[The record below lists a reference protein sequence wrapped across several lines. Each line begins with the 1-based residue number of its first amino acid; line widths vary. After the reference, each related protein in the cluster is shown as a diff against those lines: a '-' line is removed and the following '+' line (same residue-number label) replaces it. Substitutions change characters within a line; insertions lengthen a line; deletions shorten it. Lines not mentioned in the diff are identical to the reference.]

1 MNFFRRH
8 NSGGVSTILNIL
20 GMTVAFAAF
29 YIILVQVHHDLSY
42 NRGVKDADR
51 VYIVSLPDWYEEGKY
66 MTWVN
71 RPPFEQLISSCSDIE
86 VGGTGHIYGQQYKI
100 IVGKGDSAPEG
111 DEPALSTDVS
121 SLNPGAAKALGV
133 EFVSGSADDLISSA
147 TLAVSES
154 EAARLGLHLGSEVIL
169 KHGSNINFRS
179 TVKAIYKDAPRNTDL
194 DSFKMFVA
202 IGDESIDN
210 WSEWSYNYFIKARE
224 GVSKDDL
231 EKVGGEMLLG
241 ILGQDADASEED
253 KAGLAKR
260 FRLHLIPLEN
270 SYFDQSVSD
279 APGATGNKTTT
290 MTLLAVAILVI
301 VIAFI
306 NFINFFFALVPLR
319 IHSVNTR
326 KVLGASRSSLV
337 ASYVIDAVLMVAVSL
352 VLSAGVVLLFQHSSF
367 ASLISCS
374 TSFAANPGVALFAV
388 GLGLIVAVLASLY
401 PAFYITSFSP
411 ALALKGSFGA
421 SRRGRVFRYALVG
434 VQFFISMSLIIC
446 ATFITLQRSYMVKHD
461 MGFDREELL
470 VVNVSNTVAA
480 SSAAVRAQLLEN
492 PQIKA
497 VTWADGDIVRPS
509 RMGWGRSFKGQQI
522 SFQCYPVSWDFL
534 RFMGIPVVEGRDFT
548 EADEQSE
555 NGVFIFNEA
564 AKKEFGLTLDDKVEG
579 HREEAEIAGFCR
591 DFNFRSLRDGVSPL
605 CLYVFGKHPWRSF
618 RTLLV
623 RTVKNA
629 DVPTVRKYVEGIVEK
644 TDPSMSPEDMDIQM
658 LDQQIQEQYRQE
670 SMLSTQI
677 GLFSLLAVIIS
688 LMGVFGLVMFETEH
702 RRKEIAVRRVNGAT
716 VGSIL
721 QMFNMEFI
729 RIVLVCF
736 VLAAP
741 VSYLVVSRY
750 LQGFAFKVPMYLWV
764 FVMALAVTLLVTVVV
779 VTLRSYK
786 AATDNPSLTLHK
798 E

>member
-1 MNFFRRH
+1 MNFR
-8 NSGGVSTILNIL
+8 NKASTILNIL
-20 GMTVAFAAF
+20 GMTAAFAAF
-29 YIILVQVHHDLSY
+29 YIILVQVNHDLCY
-42 NRGVKDADR
+42 NRRVKDADR

-71 RPPFEQLISSCSDIE
+71 RPPFEQLISSCSYIE
-86 VGGTGHIYGQQYKI
+86 AGGTGHIFGQQYKI

-111 DEPALSTDVS
+111 DEPALSTTVS

-133 EFVSGSADDLISSA
+133 EFVSGSADDLISFA
-147 TLAVSES
+147 TLAVAES
-154 EAARLGLHLGSEVIL
+154 EAARLGLHPGSEVIL
-169 KHGSNINFRS
+169 KQGSNINFRS
-179 TVKAIYKDAPRNTDL
+179 TVKAIYRDSPHNSDL

-202 IGDESIDN
+202 VGEENIND
-210 WSEWSYNYFIKARE
+210 WSEWSYNYFLKAME
-224 GVSKDDL
+224 GVSKDEL
-231 EKVGGEMLLG
+231 EQAGGKLLLDV
-241 ILGQDADASEED
+241 LGQDADASEED
-253 KAGLAKR
+253 RAELANR
-260 FRLHLIPLEN
+260 FRLHLIPLTD
-270 SYFDQSVSD
+270 SYFDQTVSN
-279 APGATGNKTTT
+279 APGATGNKATT

-319 IHSVNTR
+319 VHSVNTR
-326 KVLGASRSSLV
+326 KVLGASRGRLV
-337 ASYVIDAVLMVAVSL
+337 TGYVLEAVVMVAVSL
-352 VLSAGVVLLFQHSSF
+352 VLAAGVTVLFQRSSF

-374 TSFAANPGVALFAV
+374 TAFADNVGVALSAV
-388 GLGLIVAVLASLY
+388 ALGLLVAVASSLY

-411 ALALKGSFGA
+411 ALALKGNFGA
-421 SRRGRVFRYALVG
+421 SRSGRGLRYALVG

-446 ATFITLQRSYMVKHD
+446 ATFITLQRAYMVKHD

-470 VVNVSNTVAA
+470 AANVGDAAA
-480 SSAAVRAQLLEN
+480 SSAAAVEAQLMEN

-497 VTWADGDIVRPS
+497 VSWADGDIVRSS

-534 RFMGIPVVEGRDFT
+534 RFMGIPIVEGRDFT

-555 NGVFIFNEA
+555 DGVFIFNEA
-564 AKKEFGLTLDDKVEG
+564 AKKEFGLTLDDKLEG
-579 HREEAEIAGFCR
+579 HRGEAEIAGFCR

-605 CLYVFGKHPWRSF
+605 CLYVFGKHPWHRLK
-618 RTLLV
+618 TLLV
-623 RTVKNA
+623 RTDKNA
-629 DVPTVRKYVEGIVEK
+629 DIPAIKEYVVSVVEK
-644 TDPSMSPEDMDIQM
+644 TDPSMSPEDIDVQM
-658 LDQQIQEQYRQE
+658 LDQQIQNQYRQE

-677 GLFSLLAVIIS
+677 GLFSLFAVIIS

-721 QMFNMEFI
+721 RMFNMEFF

-736 VLAAP
+736 VLAVP
-741 VSYLVVSRY
+741 VCCLVIGRY
-750 LQGFAFKVPMYLWV
+750 LQGFAFKVPMYPWV
-764 FVMALAVTLLVTVVV
+764 FVMALAATLLVTAAV

-786 AATDNPSLTLHK
+786 AATDNPSLTLRK

>member
-1 MNFFRRH
+1 MNFR
-8 NSGGVSTILNIL
+8 NKASTILNIL
-20 GMTVAFAAF
+20 GMTAAFAAF
-29 YIILVQVHHDLSY
+29 YIILVQVNHDLSY
-42 NRGVKDADR
+42 NRRVKDADR

-71 RPPFEQLISSCSDIE
+71 RPLFEQLISSCSYIE
-86 VGGTGHIYGQQYKI
+86 AGGTGYISGQQYKI

-111 DEPALSTDVS
+111 DKPALSTTVS

-147 TLAVSES
+147 TLAVAES
-154 EAARLGLHLGSEVIL
+154 EAARLGLHPGSEVIL
-169 KHGSNINFRS
+169 KQGSNINFRS
-179 TVKAIYKDAPRNTDL
+179 TVKAIYRDSPHNSDL

-202 IGDESIDN
+202 VGEENISS
-210 WSEWSYNYFIKARE
+210 WSEWSYNYFLKARE
-224 GVSKDDL
+224 GVSKDEL
-231 EKVGGEMLLG
+231 EQAGGKLLLDV
-241 ILGQDADASEED
+241 LGQDADASEED
-253 KAGLAKR
+253 KAELAKR
-260 FRLHLIPLEN
+260 FRLHLIPLTD
-270 SYFDQSVSD
+270 SYFDQTVSN
-279 APGATGNKTTT
+279 APGATGNKATT

-319 IHSVNTR
+319 VHSVNTR
-326 KVLGASRSSLV
+326 KVFGASRGRLV
-337 ASYVIDAVLMVAVSL
+337 TGYVLEAVVMVAVSL
-352 VLSAGVVLLFQHSSF
+352 VLAAGVTVLFQRSSF

-374 TSFAANPGVALFAV
+374 TAFADNVGVALSAV
-388 GLGLIVAVLASLY
+388 ALGLLVAVASSLY

-411 ALALKGSFGA
+411 ALALKGNFGA
-421 SRRGRVFRYALVG
+421 SRSGRGLRYALVG

-446 ATFITLQRSYMVKHD
+446 ATFITLQRAYMVKHD

-470 VVNVSNTVAA
+470 AANVSDAAA
-480 SSAAVRAQLLEN
+480 SSAAAVEAQLMEN

-497 VTWADGDIVRPS
+497 VSWADGDIVRSS

-534 RFMGIPVVEGRDFT
+534 RFMGIPIVEGRDFT

-555 NGVFIFNEA
+555 DGVFIFNEA
-564 AKKEFGLTLDDKVEG
+564 AKKEFGLTLDDKLEG
-579 HREEAEIAGFCR
+579 HRGEAEIAGFCR

-605 CLYVFGKHPWRSF
+605 CLYVFGKHPWR
-618 RTLLV
+618 RLKTLLV
-623 RTVKNA
+623 RTDKNA
-629 DVPTVRKYVEGIVEK
+629 DIPAIKEYVVSVVEK
-644 TDPSMSPEDMDIQM
+644 TDPSMSPEDIDVQM
-658 LDQQIQEQYRQE
+658 LDQQIQNQYRQE
-670 SMLSTQI
+670 SMLSSQI

-721 QMFNMEFI
+721 RMFNMEFF

-736 VLAAP
+736 VLAVP
-741 VSYLVVSRY
+741 VCCLVIGRY
-750 LQGFAFKVPMYLWV
+750 LQGFAFKVPMYPWV
-764 FVMALAVTLLVTVVV
+764 FVMALAATLLVTAAV

-786 AATDNPSLTLHK
+786 AATDNPSLTLRK

>member
-1 MNFFRRH
+1 MNFR
-8 NSGGVSTILNIL
+8 NKASTILNIL
-20 GMTVAFAAF
+20 GMTAAFAAF
-29 YIILVQVHHDLSY
+29 YIILVQVNHDLSY
-42 NRGVKDADR
+42 NRRVKDADR

-71 RPPFEQLISSCSDIE
+71 RPPFEQLISSCSNIE
-86 VGGTGHIYGQQYKI
+86 AGGTGYIFGQQYKI

-111 DEPALSTDVS
+111 DEPALSTTVS
-121 SLNPGAAKALGV
+121 SLDPGAAKALGV

-147 TLAVSES
+147 TLAVAES
-154 EAARLGLHLGSEVIL
+154 EAARLGLHPGSEVIL
-169 KHGSNINFRS
+169 KQGSNINFRS
-179 TVKAIYKDAPRNTDL
+179 TVKAIYRDSPHNSDL

-202 IGDESIDN
+202 VGEENINS
-210 WSEWSYNYFIKARE
+210 WSEWSYNYFLKARE
-224 GVSKDDL
+224 GVSKDEL
-231 EKVGGEMLLG
+231 EQAGGKLLLDV
-241 ILGQDADASEED
+241 LGQDADASEED
-253 KAGLAKR
+253 KAELARR
-260 FRLHLIPLEN
+260 FRLHLIPLTD
-270 SYFDQSVSD
+270 SYFDQTVSN
-279 APGATGNKTTT
+279 APGATGNKATT
-290 MTLLAVAILVI
+290 MTLLAVATLVI

-319 IHSVNTR
+319 VHSVNTR
-326 KVLGASRSSLV
+326 KVLGASRGRLV
-337 ASYVIDAVLMVAVSL
+337 TGYVLEAVVMVAVSL
-352 VLSAGVVLLFQHSSF
+352 VLAAGVTVLFQRSSF

-374 TSFAANPGVALFAV
+374 TAFADNVGVALSAV
-388 GLGLIVAVLASLY
+388 ALGLLVAVASSLY

-411 ALALKGSFGA
+411 ALALKGNFGA
-421 SRRGRVFRYALVG
+421 SRSGRGLRYALVG

-446 ATFITLQRSYMVKHD
+446 ATFITLQRAYMVKHD

-470 VVNVSNTVAA
+470 AANVSDAAA
-480 SSAAVRAQLLEN
+480 SSTAAVEAQLMEN

-497 VTWADGDIVRPS
+497 VSWADGDIVRSS

-534 RFMGIPVVEGRDFT
+534 RFMGIPIVEGRDFT
-548 EADEQSE
+548 VADEQSE
-555 NGVFIFNEA
+555 DGVFIFNEA
-564 AKKEFGLTLDDKVEG
+564 AKKEFGLTLDDKLEG
-579 HREEAEIAGFCR
+579 HRGEAEIAGFCR

-605 CLYVFGKHPWRSF
+605 CLYVFGKHPWR
-618 RTLLV
+618 RLKTLLV
-623 RTVKNA
+623 RTDKNA
-629 DVPTVRKYVEGIVEK
+629 DIPAIKEYVVSVVEK
-644 TDPSMSPEDMDIQM
+644 TDPSMSPEDIDVQM
-658 LDQQIQEQYRQE
+658 LDQQIQNQYRQE

-721 QMFNMEFI
+721 RMFNMEFF

-736 VLAAP
+736 VLAVP
-741 VSYLVVSRY
+741 VCCLVIGRY
-750 LQGFAFKVPMYLWV
+750 LQGFAFKVPMYPWV
-764 FVMALAVTLLVTVVV
+764 FVMALAATLLVTAAV

-786 AATDNPSLTLHK
+786 AATDNPSLTLRK

>member
-1 MNFFRRH
+1 MNFR
-8 NSGGVSTILNIL
+8 NKASTILNIL
-20 GMTVAFAAF
+20 GMTAAFAAF
-29 YIILVQVHHDLSY
+29 YIILVQVNHDLSY
-42 NRGVKDADR
+42 NRRVKDADR

-71 RPPFEQLISSCSDIE
+71 RPPFEQLISSCSNIE
-86 VGGTGHIYGQQYKI
+86 AGGTGYIFGQQYKI
-100 IVGKGDSAPEG
+100 IVGNVDSAPEG
-111 DEPALSTDVS
+111 DEPALSTTVS

-147 TLAVSES
+147 TLAVAES
-154 EAARLGLHLGSEVIL
+154 EAARLGLHPGSEVIL
-169 KHGSNINFRS
+169 KQGSNINFRS
-179 TVKAIYKDAPRNTDL
+179 TVKVIYRDSPHNSDL

-202 IGDESIDN
+202 VGEENIND
-210 WSEWSYNYFIKARE
+210 WSEWSYNYFLKARE
-224 GVSKDDL
+224 GVSKDEL
-231 EKVGGEMLLG
+231 EQAGGKLLLDV
-241 ILGQDADASEED
+241 LGQDADASEED
-253 KAGLAKR
+253 KAELARR
-260 FRLHLIPLEN
+260 FRLHLIPLTD
-270 SYFDQSVSD
+270 SYFDQTVSN
-279 APGATGNKTTT
+279 APGATGNKATT

-319 IHSVNTR
+319 VHSVNTR
-326 KVLGASRSSLV
+326 KVLGASRSRLV
-337 ASYVIDAVLMVAVSL
+337 TGYVLEAVVMVAVSL
-352 VLSAGVVLLFQHSSF
+352 VLAAGVTVLFQGSSF

-374 TSFAANPGVALFAV
+374 TAFADNVGAALSAVAL
-388 GLGLIVAVLASLY
+388 GLLVAVASSLY

-411 ALALKGSFGA
+411 ALALKGNFGA
-421 SRRGRVFRYALVG
+421 SRSGRGLRYALVG

-446 ATFITLQRSYMVKHD
+446 ATFITLQRVYMVKHD

-470 VVNVSNTVAA
+470 VANVGDAAA
-480 SSAAVRAQLLEN
+480 SSAAAVEAQLMEN

-497 VTWADGDIVRPS
+497 VSWADGDIVRSS

-534 RFMGIPVVEGRDFT
+534 RFMGIPIVEGRDFT

-555 NGVFIFNEA
+555 DGVFIFNEA
-564 AKKEFGLTLDDKVEG
+564 AKKEFGLTLDDKLEG
-579 HREEAEIAGFCR
+579 HSGEAEIAGFCR

-605 CLYVFGKHPWRSF
+605 CLYVFGKHPWR
-618 RTLLV
+618 RLKTLLV
-623 RTVKNA
+623 RTDKNA
-629 DVPTVRKYVEGIVEK
+629 DIPAIKEYVVSVVEK
-644 TDPSMSPEDMDIQM
+644 TDPSMSPEDIDVQM
-658 LDQQIQEQYRQE
+658 LDQQIQNQYRQE

-721 QMFNMEFI
+721 RMFNMEFF

-736 VLAAP
+736 VLAVP
-741 VSYLVVSRY
+741 VCCLVIGRY
-750 LQGFAFKVPMYLWV
+750 LQGFAFKVPMYPWV
-764 FVMALAVTLLVTVVV
+764 FVMALAATLLVTTAV

-786 AATDNPSLTLHK
+786 AATDNPSLTLRK

>member
-1 MNFFRRH
+1 MNFR
-8 NSGGVSTILNIL
+8 NKASTILNIL
-20 GMTVAFAAF
+20 GMTAAFAAF
-29 YIILVQVHHDLSY
+29 YIILVQVNHDLSY
-42 NRGVKDADR
+42 NRRVKDADR

-71 RPPFEQLISSCSDIE
+71 RPPFEQLISSCSNIE
-86 VGGTGHIYGQQYKI
+86 AGGTGYIFGQQYKI

-111 DEPALSTDVS
+111 DEPALSTTVS

-147 TLAVSES
+147 TLAVAES
-154 EAARLGLHLGSEVIL
+154 EAARLGLHPGSEVIL
-169 KHGSNINFRS
+169 KQGSNINFRS
-179 TVKAIYKDAPRNTDL
+179 TVKAIYRDSPHNSDL

-202 IGDESIDN
+202 VGEENISS
-210 WSEWSYNYFIKARE
+210 WSEWGYNYFLKARE
-224 GVSKDDL
+224 GVSKDEL
-231 EKVGGEMLLG
+231 EQAGGKLLLDV
-241 ILGQDADASEED
+241 LGQDADASEED
-253 KAGLAKR
+253 KAELAKR
-260 FRLHLIPLEN
+260 FRLHLIPLTD
-270 SYFDQSVSD
+270 SYFDQTVSN
-279 APGATGNKTTT
+279 APGATGNKATT

-319 IHSVNTR
+319 VHSVNTR
-326 KVLGASRSSLV
+326 KVLGASRGRLV
-337 ASYVIDAVLMVAVSL
+337 TGYVLEAVVMVAVSL
-352 VLSAGVVLLFQHSSF
+352 VLAAGVTVLFQRSSF

-374 TSFAANPGVALFAV
+374 TAFADNVGVALSAV
-388 GLGLIVAVLASLY
+388 ALGLVVAVASSLY

-411 ALALKGSFGA
+411 ALALKGNFGA
-421 SRRGRVFRYALVG
+421 SRSGRGFRYALVG

-446 ATFITLQRSYMVKHD
+446 ATFITLQRAYMVKHD

-470 VVNVSNTVAA
+470 AANVSNAAA
-480 SSAAVRAQLLEN
+480 SSAAAMEAQLMEN

-497 VTWADGDIVRPS
+497 VSWADGDIVRSS

-534 RFMGIPVVEGRDFT
+534 RFMGIPIVEGRDFT

-555 NGVFIFNEA
+555 DGVFIFNEA
-564 AKKEFGLTLDDKVEG
+564 AKKEFGLTLDDKLEG
-579 HREEAEIAGFCR
+579 HRGEAEIAGFCR

-605 CLYVFGKHPWRSF
+605 CLYVFGKHPWGRLK
-618 RTLLV
+618 TLLV
-623 RTVKNA
+623 RTDKNA
-629 DVPTVRKYVEGIVEK
+629 DIPAIKEYVVSVVEK
-644 TDPSMSPEDMDIQM
+644 TDPSMSPEDIDVQM
-658 LDQQIQEQYRQE
+658 LDQQIQNQYRQE

-677 GLFSLLAVIIS
+677 GLSSLLAVIIS

-721 QMFNMEFI
+721 RMFNMEFF

-736 VLAAP
+736 VLAVP
-741 VSYLVVSRY
+741 VCCLVIGRY
-750 LQGFAFKVPMYLWV
+750 LQGFAFKVPMYPWV
-764 FVMALAVTLLVTVVV
+764 FVMALAATLLVTAAV

-786 AATDNPSLTLHK
+786 AATDNPSLTLRK

>member
-1 MNFFRRH
+1 MNFR
-8 NSGGVSTILNIL
+8 NKASAILNIL
-20 GMTVAFAAF
+20 GMTAAFAAF
-29 YIILVQVHHDLSY
+29 YIILVQVNHDLSY
-42 NRGVKDADR
+42 NRRVKDADR

-71 RPPFEQLISSCSDIE
+71 RPPFEQLISSCSYIE
-86 VGGTGHIYGQQYKI
+86 AGGTGYIFGQQYKI

-111 DEPALSTDVS
+111 DEPALSTTVS

-147 TLAVSES
+147 TLAVAES
-154 EAARLGLHLGSEVIL
+154 EAARLGLHPGSEVIL
-169 KHGSNINFRS
+169 KQGSNINFRS
-179 TVKAIYKDAPRNTDL
+179 TVKAIYRDSPHNSDL

-202 IGDESIDN
+202 VGEESINN
-210 WSEWSYNYFIKARE
+210 WSEWNYNYFLKARE
-224 GVSKDDL
+224 GVSKDEL
-231 EKVGGEMLLG
+231 EQAGGKLLLDV
-241 ILGQDADASEED
+241 LGQDADASEED
-253 KAGLAKR
+253 KAELAKR
-260 FRLHLIPLEN
+260 FRLHLIPLTD
-270 SYFDQSVSD
+270 SYFDQTVSN
-279 APGATGNKTTT
+279 APGATGNKATT

-319 IHSVNTR
+319 VHSVNTR
-326 KVLGASRSSLV
+326 KVLGASRGRLV
-337 ASYVIDAVLMVAVSL
+337 TGYVLEAVVMVAVSL
-352 VLSAGVVLLFQHSSF
+352 VLAAGVTVLFQRSSF

-374 TSFAANPGVALFAV
+374 TAFADNVGVALSAV
-388 GLGLIVAVLASLY
+388 ALGLVVAVASSLY

-411 ALALKGSFGA
+411 ALALKGNFGA
-421 SRRGRVFRYALVG
+421 SRSGRGFRYALVG

-446 ATFITLQRSYMVKHD
+446 ATFITLQRTYMVKHD

-470 VVNVSNTVAA
+470 VANVSNAAA
-480 SSAAVRAQLLEN
+480 SSAAAVEAQLMEN

-497 VTWADGDIVRPS
+497 VSWADGDIVRSS

-534 RFMGIPVVEGRDFT
+534 RFMGIPIVEGRDFT

-555 NGVFIFNEA
+555 DGVFIFNEA
-564 AKKEFGLTLDDKVEG
+564 AKKEFGLTLDDKLEG
-579 HREEAEIAGFCR
+579 HRGEAEIAGFCR

-605 CLYVFGKHPWRSF
+605 CLYVFGKHPWR
-618 RTLLV
+618 RLKTLLV
-623 RTVKNA
+623 RTDKNA
-629 DVPTVRKYVEGIVEK
+629 DIPAIKEYVMSVVEK
-644 TDPSMSPEDMDIQM
+644 TDPSMSPEDIDVQM
-658 LDQQIQEQYRQE
+658 LDQQIQDQYRQE
-670 SMLSTQI
+670 SMLSAQI

-721 QMFNMEFI
+721 RMFNMEFF

-736 VLAAP
+736 VLVVP
-741 VSYLVVSRY
+741 VCCLVIGRY
-750 LQGFAFKVPMYLWV
+750 LQGFAFKVPMYPWV
-764 FVMALAVTLLVTVVV
+764 FVMALAATLLVTAAV

-786 AATDNPSLTLHK
+786 AATDNPSLTLRK

>member
-1 MNFFRRH
+1 MNFR
-8 NSGGVSTILNIL
+8 NKASTILNIL
-20 GMTVAFAAF
+20 GMTAAFAAF
-29 YIILVQVHHDLSY
+29 YIILVQVNHDLSY
-42 NRGVKDADR
+42 NRRVKDADR

-71 RPPFEQLISSCSDIE
+71 RPPFEQLISSCSYIE
-86 VGGTGHIYGQQYKI
+86 AGGTGYIFGQQYKI

-111 DEPALSTDVS
+111 DEPALSTTVS

-147 TLAVSES
+147 TLAVAES
-154 EAARLGLHLGSEVIL
+154 EAARLGLHPGSEVIL
-169 KHGSNINFRS
+169 KQGSNINFRS
-179 TVKAIYKDAPRNTDL
+179 TVKAIYRDSPHNSDL

-202 IGDESIDN
+202 VGEENINS
-210 WSEWSYNYFIKARE
+210 WSEWSYNYFLKARE
-224 GVSKDDL
+224 GVSKDEL
-231 EKVGGEMLLG
+231 EQAGGELLLDV
-241 ILGQDADASEED
+241 LGQDADASEED
-253 KAGLAKR
+253 KAELARR
-260 FRLHLIPLEN
+260 FRLHLIPLTD
-270 SYFDQSVSD
+270 SYFDQTVSN
-279 APGATGNKTTT
+279 APGATGNKATT

-319 IHSVNTR
+319 VHSVNTR
-326 KVLGASRSSLV
+326 KVLGASRGRLV
-337 ASYVIDAVLMVAVSL
+337 TGYVLEAVVMVAVSL
-352 VLSAGVVLLFQHSSF
+352 VLAAGVTVLFQRSSF

-374 TSFAANPGVALFAV
+374 TAFADNVGVALSAV
-388 GLGLIVAVLASLY
+388 ALGLLVAVASSLY

-411 ALALKGSFGA
+411 ALALKGNFGA
-421 SRRGRVFRYALVG
+421 SRSGRGLRYALVG

-446 ATFITLQRSYMVKHD
+446 ATFITLQRAYMVKHD

-470 VVNVSNTVAA
+470 AANVSDAAA
-480 SSAAVRAQLLEN
+480 SSAAAVEAQLMEN

-497 VTWADGDIVRPS
+497 VSWADGDIVRSS

-534 RFMGIPVVEGRDFT
+534 RFMGIPIVEGRDFT

-555 NGVFIFNEA
+555 DGVFIFNEA
-564 AKKEFGLTLDDKVEG
+564 AKKEFGLTLDDKLEG
-579 HREEAEIAGFCR
+579 HRGDAEIAGFCR

-605 CLYVFGKHPWRSF
+605 CLYVFGKHPWR
-618 RTLLV
+618 RLKTLLV
-623 RTVKNA
+623 RTDKNA
-629 DVPTVRKYVEGIVEK
+629 DIPAIKEYVVSVVEK
-644 TDPSMSPEDMDIQM
+644 TDPSMSPEDIDVQM
-658 LDQQIQEQYRQE
+658 LDQQIQNQYRQE

-721 QMFNMEFI
+721 RMFNMEFF

-736 VLAAP
+736 VLAVP
-741 VSYLVVSRY
+741 VCCLVIGRY
-750 LQGFAFKVPMYLWV
+750 LQGFAFKVPMYPWV
-764 FVMALAVTLLVTVVV
+764 FVMALAATLLVTAAV

-786 AATDNPSLTLHK
+786 AATDNPSLTLRK

>member
-1 MNFFRRH
+1 MNFR
-8 NSGGVSTILNIL
+8 NKASTILNIL
-20 GMTVAFAAF
+20 GMTAAFAAF
-29 YIILVQVHHDLSY
+29 YIILVQVNHDLSY
-42 NRGVKDADR
+42 NRRVKDADR

-71 RPPFEQLISSCSDIE
+71 RPPFEQLISSCSNIE
-86 VGGTGHIYGQQYKI
+86 AGGTGYIFGQQYKI

-111 DEPALSTDVS
+111 DEPALSTTVS

-147 TLAVSES
+147 TLAVAES
-154 EAARLGLHLGSEVIL
+154 EAARLGLHPGSEVIL
-169 KHGSNINFRS
+169 KQGSNINFRS
-179 TVKAIYKDAPRNTDL
+179 TVKAIYRDSPHNSDL

-202 IGDESIDN
+202 VGEENIND
-210 WSEWSYNYFIKARE
+210 WSEWSYNYFLKARE
-224 GVSKDDL
+224 GVSKDEL
-231 EKVGGEMLLG
+231 EQAGGKLLLDV
-241 ILGQDADASEED
+241 LGQDADASEED
-253 KAGLAKR
+253 KAELARR
-260 FRLHLIPLEN
+260 FRLHLIPLTD
-270 SYFDQSVSD
+270 SYFDQTVSN
-279 APGATGNKTTT
+279 APGATGNKATT

-319 IHSVNTR
+319 VHSVNTR
-326 KVLGASRSSLV
+326 KVLGASRGRLV
-337 ASYVIDAVLMVAVSL
+337 TGYVLEAVVMVAVSL
-352 VLSAGVVLLFQHSSF
+352 VLAAGVTMLQRSSF

-374 TSFAANPGVALFAV
+374 TAFADNVGVASSAV
-388 GLGLIVAVLASLY
+388 ALGLLVAVASGLY

-411 ALALKGSFGA
+411 ALALKGNFGA
-421 SRRGRVFRYALVG
+421 SRSGRGLRYALVG

-446 ATFITLQRSYMVKHD
+446 ATFITLQRAYMVKHD

-470 VVNVSNTVAA
+470 AANVGDAAA
-480 SSAAVRAQLLEN
+480 SSAAAVEAQLMEN

-497 VTWADGDIVRPS
+497 VSWADGDIVRSS

-534 RFMGIPVVEGRDFT
+534 RFMGIPIVEGRDFT

-555 NGVFIFNEA
+555 DGVFIFNEA
-564 AKKEFGLTLDDKVEG
+564 AKKEFGLTLDDKLEG
-579 HREEAEIAGFCR
+579 HRGEAEIAGFCR

-605 CLYVFGKHPWRSF
+605 CLYVFGKHPWR
-618 RTLLV
+618 RLKTLLV
-623 RTVKNA
+623 RTDKNA
-629 DVPTVRKYVEGIVEK
+629 DIPAIKEYVVSVVEK
-644 TDPSMSPEDMDIQM
+644 TDPSMSPEDIDVQM
-658 LDQQIQEQYRQE
+658 LDQQIQNQYRQE
-670 SMLSTQI
+670 SMLSSQI

-721 QMFNMEFI
+721 RMFNMEFF

-736 VLAAP
+736 VLAVP
-741 VSYLVVSRY
+741 VCCLVIGRY
-750 LQGFAFKVPMYLWV
+750 LQGFAFKVPMYPWV
-764 FVMALAVTLLVTVVV
+764 FVMALAATLLVTAAV

-786 AATDNPSLTLHK
+786 AATDNPSLTLRK

>member
-1 MNFFRRH
+1 MNFR
-8 NSGGVSTILNIL
+8 NKASTILNIL
-20 GMTVAFAAF
+20 GMTAAFAAF
-29 YIILVQVHHDLSY
+29 YIILVQVNHDLSY
-42 NRGVKDADR
+42 NRRVKDADR

-71 RPPFEQLISSCSDIE
+71 RPPFEQLISSCSNIE
-86 VGGTGHIYGQQYKI
+86 AGGTGYIFGQQYKI

-111 DEPALSTDVS
+111 DEPALSTTVS

-147 TLAVSES
+147 TLAVAES
-154 EAARLGLHLGSEVIL
+154 EAARLGLHPGSEVIL
-169 KHGSNINFRS
+169 KQGSNINFRS
-179 TVKAIYKDAPRNTDL
+179 TVKAIYRDSPHNSDL

-202 IGDESIDN
+202 VGEENINS
-210 WSEWSYNYFIKARE
+210 WSEWNYNYFLKARE
-224 GVSKDDL
+224 GVSKDEL
-231 EKVGGEMLLG
+231 EQAGGKLLLDV
-241 ILGQDADASEED
+241 LGQDADASEED
-253 KAGLAKR
+253 KAELARR
-260 FRLHLIPLEN
+260 FRLHLIPLTD
-270 SYFDQSVSD
+270 SYFDQTVSN
-279 APGATGNKTTT
+279 APGATGNKATT

-319 IHSVNTR
+319 VHSVNTR
-326 KVLGASRSSLV
+326 KVLGASRGRLV
-337 ASYVIDAVLMVAVSL
+337 TGYVLEAVVMVAVSL
-352 VLSAGVVLLFQHSSF
+352 VLAAGVTVLFQRSSF

-374 TSFAANPGVALFAV
+374 TAFADNVGVALSAV
-388 GLGLIVAVLASLY
+388 ALGLLVAVASSLY

-411 ALALKGSFGA
+411 ALALKGNFGA
-421 SRRGRVFRYALVG
+421 SRSGRGLRYALVG

-446 ATFITLQRSYMVKHD
+446 ATFITLQRAYMVKHD
-461 MGFDREELL
+461 MGFDMEELL
-470 VVNVSNTVAA
+470 AANVGDAAA
-480 SSAAVRAQLLEN
+480 SSAAAVEAQLMEN
-492 PQIKA
+492 SQIKA
-497 VTWADGDIVRPS
+497 VSWADGDIVRSS

-534 RFMGIPVVEGRDFT
+534 RFMGIPIVEGRDFT

-555 NGVFIFNEA
+555 DGVFIFNEA
-564 AKKEFGLTLDDKVEG
+564 AKKEFGLTLDDKLEG
-579 HREEAEIAGFCR
+579 HRGEAEIAGFCR

-605 CLYVFGKHPWRSF
+605 CLYVFGKHPWR
-618 RTLLV
+618 RLKTLLV
-623 RTVKNA
+623 RTDKNA
-629 DVPTVRKYVEGIVEK
+629 DIPAIKEYVVSVVEK
-644 TDPSMSPEDMDIQM
+644 TDPSMSPEDIDVQM
-658 LDQQIQEQYRQE
+658 LDQQIQNQYRQE

-721 QMFNMEFI
+721 RMFNMEFF

-736 VLAAP
+736 VLAVP
-741 VSYLVVSRY
+741 VCCLVIGRY
-750 LQGFAFKVPMYLWV
+750 LQGFAFKVPMYPWV
-764 FVMALAVTLLVTVVV
+764 FVMALAATLLVTAAV

-786 AATDNPSLTLHK
+786 AATDNPSLTLRK

>member
-1 MNFFRRH
+1 MNFR
-8 NSGGVSTILNIL
+8 NKASTILNIL
-20 GMTVAFAAF
+20 GMTAAFAAF
-29 YIILVQVHHDLSY
+29 YIILVQVNHDLSY
-42 NRGVKDADR
+42 NRRVKDADR

-71 RPPFEQLISSCSDIE
+71 RPPFEQLISSCSYIE
-86 VGGTGHIYGQQYKI
+86 AGGTGYIFGQQYKI

-111 DEPALSTDVS
+111 DEPALSTTVS

-147 TLAVSES
+147 TLAVAES
-154 EAARLGLHLGSEVIL
+154 EAARLGLHPGSEVIL
-169 KHGSNINFRS
+169 KQGSNINFRS
-179 TVKAIYKDAPRNTDL
+179 TVKAIYRDSPHNSDL

-202 IGDESIDN
+202 VGEENINS
-210 WSEWSYNYFIKARE
+210 WSEWSYNYFLKAKE
-224 GVSKDDL
+224 GVSKDEL
-231 EKVGGEMLLG
+231 EQAGGKLLLDV
-241 ILGQDADASEED
+241 LGQDADASEED
-253 KAGLAKR
+253 KAELARR
-260 FRLHLIPLEN
+260 FRLHLIPLTD
-270 SYFDQSVSD
+270 SYFDQTVSN

-319 IHSVNTR
+319 VHSVNTR
-326 KVLGASRSSLV
+326 KVLGASRGRLV
-337 ASYVIDAVLMVAVSL
+337 TGYVLEAVVMVAVSL
-352 VLSAGVVLLFQHSSF
+352 VLAAGVTVLFQRSSF

-374 TSFAANPGVALFAV
+374 TAFADNVGVALSAV
-388 GLGLIVAVLASLY
+388 ALGLLVAVASSLY

-411 ALALKGSFGA
+411 ALALKGNFGA
-421 SRRGRVFRYALVG
+421 SRSGRGLRYALVG

-446 ATFITLQRSYMVKHD
+446 ATFITLQRAYMVKHD

-470 VVNVSNTVAA
+470 VASVGDAAA
-480 SSAAVRAQLLEN
+480 SSAAAVEAQLMEN

-497 VTWADGDIVRPS
+497 VSWADGDIVRSS

-534 RFMGIPVVEGRDFT
+534 RFMGIPIVEGRDFT

-555 NGVFIFNEA
+555 DGVFIFNEA
-564 AKKEFGLTLDDKVEG
+564 AKKEFGLTLDDKLEG
-579 HREEAEIAGFCR
+579 HRGEAEIAGFCR

-605 CLYVFGKHPWRSF
+605 CLYVFGKHPWR
-618 RTLLV
+618 RLKTLLV
-623 RTVKNA
+623 RTDKNA
-629 DVPTVRKYVEGIVEK
+629 DIPAIKEYVVSVVEK
-644 TDPSMSPEDMDIQM
+644 TDPSMSPEDIDVQM
-658 LDQQIQEQYRQE
+658 LDQQIQNQYRQE

-721 QMFNMEFI
+721 RMFNMEFF

-736 VLAAP
+736 VLAVP
-741 VSYLVVSRY
+741 VCCLVIGRY
-750 LQGFAFKVPMYLWV
+750 LQGFAFKVPMYPWV
-764 FVMALAVTLLVTVVV
+764 FVMALAATLLVTAAV

-786 AATDNPSLTLHK
+786 AATDNPSLTLRK

>member
-1 MNFFRRH
+1 MNFR
-8 NSGGVSTILNIL
+8 NKASTILNIL
-20 GMTVAFAAF
+20 GMTAAFAAF
-29 YIILVQVHHDLSY
+29 YIILVQVNHDLSY
-42 NRGVKDADR
+42 NRRVKDADR

-66 MTWVN
+66 MTWVS
-71 RPPFEQLISSCSDIE
+71 RPPFEQLISSCSYIE
-86 VGGTGHIYGQQYKI
+86 AGGAGYIFGQQYKI

-111 DEPALSTDVS
+111 DEPALSTTVS

-147 TLAVSES
+147 TLAVAES
-154 EAARLGLHLGSEVIL
+154 EAARLGLHPGSEVIL
-169 KHGSNINFRS
+169 KQGSNINFRS
-179 TVKAIYKDAPRNTDL
+179 TVKAIYKDSPHNSDL

-202 IGDESIDN
+202 VGEENINS
-210 WSEWSYNYFIKARE
+210 WSEWGYNYFLKARE
-224 GVSKDDL
+224 GVFKDEL
-231 EKVGGEMLLG
+231 EQAGGKLLLDV
-241 ILGQDADASEED
+241 LGQDADASEED
-253 KAGLAKR
+253 KAELARR
-260 FRLHLIPLEN
+260 FRLHLIPLTD
-270 SYFDQSVSD
+270 SYFDQTVSN
-279 APGATGNKTTT
+279 APGATGNKATT

-319 IHSVNTR
+319 VHSVNTR
-326 KVLGASRSSLV
+326 KVLGASRGRLV
-337 ASYVIDAVLMVAVSL
+337 TGYVLEAVVMVAVSL
-352 VLSAGVVLLFQHSSF
+352 VLAAGVTVLFQRSSF

-374 TSFAANPGVALFAV
+374 TAFADNVGVALSAV
-388 GLGLIVAVLASLY
+388 ALGLLVAVASSLY

-411 ALALKGSFGA
+411 ALALKGNFGA
-421 SRRGRVFRYALVG
+421 SRSGRGLRYALVG

-446 ATFITLQRSYMVKHD
+446 ATFITLQRAYMVKHD

-470 VVNVSNTVAA
+470 AANVGDAAA
-480 SSAAVRAQLLEN
+480 SSAAAVEAQLMEN

-497 VTWADGDIVRPS
+497 VSWADGDIVRSS

-534 RFMGIPVVEGRDFT
+534 RFMGIPIVEGRDFT

-555 NGVFIFNEA
+555 DGVFIFNEA
-564 AKKEFGLTLDDKVEG
+564 AKKEFGLTLDDKLEG
-579 HREEAEIAGFCR
+579 HRGEAEIAGFCR

-605 CLYVFGKHPWRSF
+605 CLYVFGKHPWR
-618 RTLLV
+618 RLKTLLV
-623 RTVKNA
+623 RTDKNA
-629 DVPTVRKYVEGIVEK
+629 DIPAIKEYVVSVVEK
-644 TDPSMSPEDMDIQM
+644 TDPSMSPEDIDVQM
-658 LDQQIQEQYRQE
+658 LDQQIQNQYRQE

-721 QMFNMEFI
+721 RMFNMEFF

-736 VLAAP
+736 VLAVP
-741 VSYLVVSRY
+741 VCCLVIGRY
-750 LQGFAFKVPMYLWV
+750 LQGFAFKVPMYPWV
-764 FVMALAVTLLVTVVV
+764 FVMALAATLLVTAAV

-786 AATDNPSLTLHK
+786 AATDNPSLTLRK

>member
-1 MNFFRRH
+1 MNFR
-8 NSGGVSTILNIL
+8 NKASTILNIL
-20 GMTVAFAAF
+20 GITAAFAAF
-29 YIILVQVHHDLSY
+29 YIILVQVNHDLSY
-42 NRGVKDADR
+42 NRRVKDADR

-71 RPPFEQLISSCSDIE
+71 RPPFEQLISSCSNIE
-86 VGGTGHIYGQQYKI
+86 AGGTGYIFGQQYKI

-111 DEPALSTDVS
+111 DEPALSTTVS
-121 SLNPGAAKALGV
+121 SLDPGAAKALGV

-147 TLAVSES
+147 TLAVAES
-154 EAARLGLHLGSEVIL
+154 EAARLGLHPGSEVIL
-169 KHGSNINFRS
+169 KQGSNINFRS
-179 TVKAIYKDAPRNTDL
+179 TVKAIYRDSPHNSDL

-202 IGDESIDN
+202 VGEENINS
-210 WSEWSYNYFIKARE
+210 WSEWSYNYFLKARE
-224 GVSKDDL
+224 GVSKDEL
-231 EKVGGEMLLG
+231 EQAGGKLLLDV
-241 ILGQDADASEED
+241 LGQDADASEED
-253 KAGLAKR
+253 RAELARR
-260 FRLHLIPLEN
+260 FRLHLIPLTD
-270 SYFDQSVSD
+270 SYFDQTVSN
-279 APGATGNKTTT
+279 APGATGNKATT

-319 IHSVNTR
+319 VHSVNTR
-326 KVLGASRSSLV
+326 KVLGASRSRLV
-337 ASYVIDAVLMVAVSL
+337 TGYVLEAVVMVAVSL
-352 VLSAGVVLLFQHSSF
+352 VLAAGVTVLFQRSSF

-374 TSFAANPGVALFAV
+374 TAFADNVGAALSAVAL
-388 GLGLIVAVLASLY
+388 GLLVAVASSLY

-411 ALALKGSFGA
+411 ALALKGNFGA
-421 SRRGRVFRYALVG
+421 SRSGRGLRYALVG

-446 ATFITLQRSYMVKHD
+446 ATFITLQRAYMVKHD

-470 VVNVSNTVAA
+470 AANVGDAAA
-480 SSAAVRAQLLEN
+480 SSAAAVEAQLIEN

-497 VTWADGDIVRPS
+497 VSWADGDIVRSS

-534 RFMGIPVVEGRDFT
+534 RFMGIPIVEGRDFT

-555 NGVFIFNEA
+555 DGVFIFNEA
-564 AKKEFGLTLDDKVEG
+564 AKKEFGLTLDDKLEG
-579 HREEAEIAGFCR
+579 HRGEAEIAGFCR

-605 CLYVFGKHPWRSF
+605 CLYVFGKHPWR
-618 RTLLV
+618 RLKTLLV
-623 RTVKNA
+623 RTDKNA
-629 DVPTVRKYVEGIVEK
+629 DIPAIKEYVVSVVEK
-644 TDPSMSPEDMDIQM
+644 TDPSMSPEDIDVQM
-658 LDQQIQEQYRQE
+658 LDQQIQNQYRQE

-721 QMFNMEFI
+721 RMFNMEFF

-736 VLAAP
+736 VLAVP
-741 VSYLVVSRY
+741 VCCLVIGRY
-750 LQGFAFKVPMYLWV
+750 LQGFAFKVPMYPWV
-764 FVMALAVTLLVTVVV
+764 FVMALAATLLVTAAV

-786 AATDNPSLTLHK
+786 AATDNPSLTLRK

>member
-1 MNFFRRH
+1 MNFR
-8 NSGGVSTILNIL
+8 NKASTILNIL
-20 GMTVAFAAF
+20 GMTAAFAAF
-29 YIILVQVHHDLSY
+29 YIVLVQVNHDLSY
-42 NRGVKDADR
+42 NRRVKDADR

-71 RPPFEQLISSCSDIE
+71 RPPFEQLISSCSYIE
-86 VGGTGHIYGQQYKI
+86 AGGTGYISGQQYKI

-111 DEPALSTDVS
+111 DEPALSTTVS

-133 EFVSGSADDLISSA
+133 EFVSGSAADLISSA

-154 EAARLGLHLGSEVIL
+154 EAARLGLHPGSEVIL
-169 KHGSNINFRS
+169 KQGSNINFRS
-179 TVKAIYKDAPRNTDL
+179 TVKAIYRDSPHNSDL

-202 IGDESIDN
+202 VGEESINN
-210 WSEWSYNYFIKARE
+210 WSEWSYNYFLKARE
-224 GVSKDDL
+224 GVSKDEL
-231 EKVGGEMLLG
+231 EQAGGKLLLDV
-241 ILGQDADASEED
+241 LGQDADMSEED
-253 KAGLAKR
+253 KAEQAKR
-260 FRLHLIPLEN
+260 FRLHLIPLTD
-270 SYFDQSVSD
+270 SYFDQTVSN
-279 APGATGNKTTT
+279 APGATGNKATT

-319 IHSVNTR
+319 VHSVNTR
-326 KVLGASRSSLV
+326 KVLGASRSRLV
-337 ASYVIDAVLMVAVSL
+337 TGYVLEAVVMVAVSL
-352 VLSAGVVLLFQHSSF
+352 VLAAGVTALFQRSSF

-374 TSFAANPGVALFAV
+374 TAFADNVGVALSAV
-388 GLGLIVAVLASLY
+388 ALGLLVAVASSLY

-411 ALALKGSFGA
+411 ALALKGNFGA
-421 SRRGRVFRYALVG
+421 SRSGRGFRYALVG

-446 ATFITLQRSYMVKHD
+446 ATFITLQRAYMVKHD

-470 VVNVSNTVAA
+470 AANVSNAAA
-480 SSAAVRAQLLEN
+480 SSAAAVEAQLMEN

-497 VTWADGDIVRPS
+497 VSWADGDIVRSS

-534 RFMGIPVVEGRDFT
+534 RFMGIPIVEGRDFT

-555 NGVFIFNEA
+555 DGVFIFNEA
-564 AKKEFGLTLDDKVEG
+564 AKKEFGLTLDDKLEG
-579 HREEAEIAGFCR
+579 HRGEAEIAGFCR

-605 CLYVFGKHPWRSF
+605 CLYVFGKHPWR
-618 RTLLV
+618 RLKTLLV
-623 RTVKNA
+623 RTDKNA
-629 DVPTVRKYVEGIVEK
+629 DIPAIKEYVVSVVEK
-644 TDPSMSPEDMDIQM
+644 TDPSMSPEDIDVQM
-658 LDQQIQEQYRQE
+658 LDQQIQDQYRQE
-670 SMLSTQI
+670 SMLSAQI

-721 QMFNMEFI
+721 RMFNMEFF
-729 RIVLVCF
+729 RIVLACF
-736 VLAAP
+736 VLAVP
-741 VSYLVVSRY
+741 VCCLVIGRY
-750 LQGFAFKVPMYLWV
+750 LQGFAFKVPMYPWV
-764 FVMALAVTLLVTVVV
+764 FVMALAATLLVTAAV

-786 AATDNPSLTLHK
+786 AATDNPSLTLRK

>member
-1 MNFFRRH
+1 MNFR
-8 NSGGVSTILNIL
+8 NKASTILNIL
-20 GMTVAFAAF
+20 GMTAAFAAF
-29 YIILVQVHHDLSY
+29 YIILVQVNHDLSY
-42 NRGVKDADR
+42 NRRVKDADR

-71 RPPFEQLISSCSDIE
+71 RPPFEQLISSCSNIE
-86 VGGTGHIYGQQYKI
+86 AGGTGYIFGQQYKI

-111 DEPALSTDVS
+111 DESALSTTVS

-147 TLAVSES
+147 TLAVAES
-154 EAARLGLHLGSEVIL
+154 EAARLGLHPGSEVIL
-169 KHGSNINFRS
+169 KQGSNINFRS
-179 TVKAIYKDAPRNTDL
+179 TVKAIYRDSPHNSDL

-202 IGDESIDN
+202 VGEENIND
-210 WSEWSYNYFIKARE
+210 WSEWSYNYFLKARE
-224 GVSKDDL
+224 GVSKDEL
-231 EKVGGEMLLG
+231 EQAGGKLLLDV
-241 ILGQDADASEED
+241 LGQDADASEED
-253 KAGLAKR
+253 KAALARR
-260 FRLHLIPLEN
+260 FRLHLIPLTD
-270 SYFDQSVSD
+270 SYFDQTVSN
-279 APGATGNKTTT
+279 APGATGNKATT
-290 MTLLAVAILVI
+290 MTLLAVAVLVI

-319 IHSVNTR
+319 VHSVNTR
-326 KVLGASRSSLV
+326 KVLGASRGRLV
-337 ASYVIDAVLMVAVSL
+337 TGYVLEAVVMVAVSL
-352 VLSAGVVLLFQHSSF
+352 VLAAGVTVLFQRSSF

-374 TSFAANPGVALFAV
+374 TAFADNVGVALSAV
-388 GLGLIVAVLASLY
+388 ALGLLVAVASSLY

-411 ALALKGSFGA
+411 ALALKGNFGA
-421 SRRGRVFRYALVG
+421 SRSGRGFRYALVG

-446 ATFITLQRSYMVKHD
+446 ATFITLQRAYMVKHD

-470 VVNVSNTVAA
+470 VANVSNAAA
-480 SSAAVRAQLLEN
+480 SSAAAVEAQLMEN

-497 VTWADGDIVRPS
+497 VSWADGDIVRSS

-534 RFMGIPVVEGRDFT
+534 RFMGLPIVEGRDFT

-555 NGVFIFNEA
+555 DGVFIFNEA
-564 AKKEFGLTLDDKVEG
+564 AKKEFGLTLDDKLVG
-579 HREEAEIAGFCR
+579 HRGEAEIAGFCR

-605 CLYVFGKHPWRSF
+605 CLYVFGKHPWR
-618 RTLLV
+618 RLKTLLV
-623 RTVKNA
+623 RTDKNA
-629 DVPTVRKYVEGIVEK
+629 DIPAIKEYVMSVVEK
-644 TDPSMSPEDMDIQM
+644 TDPSMSPEDIDVQM
-658 LDQQIQEQYRQE
+658 LDQQIQNQYRQE

-677 GLFSLLAVIIS
+677 GLFSMLAVIIS

-721 QMFNMEFI
+721 RMFNMEFF

-736 VLAAP
+736 VLAVP
-741 VSYLVVSRY
+741 VCCLVIGRY
-750 LQGFAFKVPMYLWV
+750 LQGFAFKVPMYPWV
-764 FVMALAVTLLVTVVV
+764 FVMALAATLLVTAAV

-786 AATDNPSLTLHK
+786 AATDNPSLTLRK

>member
-1 MNFFRRH
+1 MNFK
-8 NSGGVSTILNIL
+8 NKASAILNIL
-20 GMTVAFAAF
+20 GMTAAFAAF
-29 YIILVQVHHDLSY
+29 YIILVQVNHDLSY
-42 NRGVKDADR
+42 NRRVKDADR

-71 RPPFEQLISSCSDIE
+71 RPPFEQLISSCSYIE
-86 VGGTGHIYGQQYKI
+86 AGGTGYISGQQYKI

-111 DEPALSTDVS
+111 DEPALSTTVS

-147 TLAVSES
+147 TLAVAES
-154 EAARLGLHLGSEVIL
+154 EAARLGLHPGSEVIL
-169 KHGSNINFRS
+169 KQGSNINFRS
-179 TVKAIYKDAPRNTDL
+179 TVKAIYRDSPHNSDL
-194 DSFKMFVA
+194 GSFKMFVA
-202 IGDESIDN
+202 VGEENING
-210 WSEWSYNYFIKARE
+210 WSEWSYNYFLKARE
-224 GVSKDDL
+224 GVSKDEL
-231 EKVGGEMLLG
+231 EQAGGKLLLDV
-241 ILGQDADASEED
+241 LGQDADASEED
-253 KAGLAKR
+253 KAELAKR
-260 FRLHLIPLEN
+260 FRLHLIPLTD
-270 SYFDQSVSD
+270 SYFDQTVSN
-279 APGATGNKTTT
+279 APGATGNKATT

-319 IHSVNTR
+319 VHSVNTR
-326 KVLGASRSSLV
+326 KVLGASRSRLV
-337 ASYVIDAVLMVAVSL
+337 TGYVLEAVVMVAVSL
-352 VLSAGVVLLFQHSSF
+352 VLAAGVTVLFQRSSF

-374 TSFAANPGVALFAV
+374 TAFADNVGVALSAV
-388 GLGLIVAVLASLY
+388 ALGLLVAVASSLY

-411 ALALKGSFGA
+411 ALALKGNFGA
-421 SRRGRVFRYALVG
+421 SRSGRGFKYALVG

-446 ATFITLQRSYMVKHD
+446 ATFITLQRAYMVKHD

-470 VVNVSNTVAA
+470 VANVSNAAA
-480 SSAAVRAQLLEN
+480 SSAAAVEAQLMEN

-497 VTWADGDIVRPS
+497 VSWADGDIVRSS

-534 RFMGIPVVEGRDFT
+534 RFMGIPIVEGRDFT

-555 NGVFIFNEA
+555 DGVFIFNEA
-564 AKKEFGLTLDDKVEG
+564 AKKEFGLTLDDKLEG
-579 HREEAEIAGFCR
+579 HRGEAEIVGFCR

-605 CLYVFGKHPWRSF
+605 CLYVFGKHPWHRLK
-618 RTLLV
+618 TLLV
-623 RTVKNA
+623 RTDKNA
-629 DVPTVRKYVEGIVEK
+629 DIPAIKEYVMSVVEK
-644 TDPSMSPEDMDIQM
+644 TDPSMSPEDIDVQM
-658 LDQQIQEQYRQE
+658 LDQQIQNQYRQE

-721 QMFNMEFI
+721 RMFNMEFL

-736 VLAAP
+736 VLTVP
-741 VSYLVVSRY
+741 VCCLVIGRY
-750 LQGFAFKVPMYLWV
+750 LQGFAFKVPMYPWV
-764 FVMALAVTLLVTVVV
+764 FVMALAATLLVTVAV

-786 AATDNPSLTLHK
+786 AATDNPSLTLRK

>member
-1 MNFFRRH
+1 MNFR
-8 NSGGVSTILNIL
+8 NKASTILNIL
-20 GMTVAFAAF
+20 GMTAAFAAF
-29 YIILVQVHHDLSY
+29 YIILVQVNHDLSY
-42 NRGVKDADR
+42 NRRVKDADR

-71 RPPFEQLISSCSDIE
+71 RPPFEQLISSCSYIE
-86 VGGTGHIYGQQYKI
+86 AGGTGYIFGQQYKI

-111 DEPALSTDVS
+111 DEPALSTTAS
-121 SLNPGAAKALGV
+121 SLDPGAAKALGV

-147 TLAVSES
+147 TLAVAES
-154 EAARLGLHLGSEVIL
+154 EAARLGLHPGSEVIL
-169 KHGSNINFRS
+169 KQGSNINFRS
-179 TVKAIYKDAPRNTDL
+179 TVKAIYKDSPHNSDL

-202 IGDESIDN
+202 VGEENINS
-210 WSEWSYNYFIKARE
+210 WSEWSYNYFLKARE
-224 GVSKDDL
+224 GVSKDEL
-231 EKVGGEMLLG
+231 EQAGGKLLLDV
-241 ILGQDADASEED
+241 LGQDADASEED
-253 KAGLAKR
+253 RAELARR
-260 FRLHLIPLEN
+260 FRLHLIPLTD
-270 SYFDQSVSD
+270 SYFDQTVSN
-279 APGATGNKTTT
+279 APGATGNKATT

-319 IHSVNTR
+319 VHSVNTR
-326 KVLGASRSSLV
+326 KVLGASRGRLV
-337 ASYVIDAVLMVAVSL
+337 TGYVLEAVVMVAVSL
-352 VLSAGVVLLFQHSSF
+352 VLAAGVTVLFQRSSF

-374 TSFAANPGVALFAV
+374 TAFADNVGVALSAV
-388 GLGLIVAVLASLY
+388 ALGLLVAVASSLY

-411 ALALKGSFGA
+411 ALALKGNFGA
-421 SRRGRVFRYALVG
+421 SRSGRGLRYALVG

-446 ATFITLQRSYMVKHD
+446 ATFITLQRAYMVKHD

-470 VVNVSNTVAA
+470 AANVGDAAA
-480 SSAAVRAQLLEN
+480 SSAAAVEAQLMEN

-497 VTWADGDIVRPS
+497 VSWADGDIVRSS

-534 RFMGIPVVEGRDFT
+534 RFMGIPIVEGRDFT

-555 NGVFIFNEA
+555 DGVFIFNEA
-564 AKKEFGLTLDDKVEG
+564 AKKEFGLTLDDKLEG
-579 HREEAEIAGFCR
+579 HRGDAEIAGFCR

-605 CLYVFGKHPWRSF
+605 CLYVFGKHPWR
-618 RTLLV
+618 RLKTLLV
-623 RTVKNA
+623 RTDKNA
-629 DVPTVRKYVEGIVEK
+629 DIPAIKEYVVSVVEK
-644 TDPSMSPEDMDIQM
+644 TDPSMSPEDIDVQM
-658 LDQQIQEQYRQE
+658 LDQQIQNQYRQE

-721 QMFNMEFI
+721 RMFNMEFF

-736 VLAAP
+736 VLAVP
-741 VSYLVVSRY
+741 VCCLVIGRY
-750 LQGFAFKVPMYLWV
+750 LQGFAFKVPMYPWV
-764 FVMALAVTLLVTVVV
+764 FVMALAATLLVTAAV

-786 AATDNPSLTLHK
+786 AATDNPSLTLRK

>member
-1 MNFFRRH
+1 MNFR
-8 NSGGVSTILNIL
+8 NKASTILNIL
-20 GMTVAFAAF
+20 GMTAAFAAF
-29 YIILVQVHHDLSY
+29 YIILVQVNHDLSY
-42 NRGVKDADR
+42 NRRVKDADR

-71 RPPFEQLISSCSDIE
+71 RPPFEQLISSCSYIE
-86 VGGTGHIYGQQYKI
+86 AGGTGYIFGQQYKI

-111 DEPALSTDVS
+111 DEPALSTTVS

-147 TLAVSES
+147 TLAVAES
-154 EAARLGLHLGSEVIL
+154 EAARLGLHPGSEVIL
-169 KHGSNINFRS
+169 KQGSNINFRS
-179 TVKAIYKDAPRNTDL
+179 TVKAIYRDSPHNSDL

-202 IGDESIDN
+202 VGEENINS
-210 WSEWSYNYFIKARE
+210 WSEWSYNYFLKARE
-224 GVSKDDL
+224 GVSKDEL
-231 EKVGGEMLLG
+231 EQAGGELLLDV
-241 ILGQDADASEED
+241 LGQDADASEED
-253 KAGLAKR
+253 KAELARR
-260 FRLHLIPLEN
+260 FRLHLIPLTD
-270 SYFDQSVSD
+270 SYFDQTVSN
-279 APGATGNKTTT
+279 APGATGNKATT

-319 IHSVNTR
+319 VHSVNTR
-326 KVLGASRSSLV
+326 KVLGASRGRLV
-337 ASYVIDAVLMVAVSL
+337 TGYVLEAVVMVAVSL
-352 VLSAGVVLLFQHSSF
+352 VLAAGVTVLFQRSSF

-374 TSFAANPGVALFAV
+374 TAFADNVGVALSAV
-388 GLGLIVAVLASLY
+388 ALGLLVAVASSLY

-411 ALALKGSFGA
+411 ALALKGNFGA
-421 SRRGRVFRYALVG
+421 SRSGRGLRYALVG

-446 ATFITLQRSYMVKHD
+446 ATFITLQRAYMVKHD

-470 VVNVSNTVAA
+470 AANVSDAAA
-480 SSAAVRAQLLEN
+480 SSAAAVEAQLMEN

-497 VTWADGDIVRPS
+497 VSWADGDIVRSS

-534 RFMGIPVVEGRDFT
+534 RFMGIPIVEGRDFT

-555 NGVFIFNEA
+555 DGVFIFNEA
-564 AKKEFGLTLDDKVEG
+564 AKKEFGLTLDDKLEG
-579 HREEAEIAGFCR
+579 HRGDAEIAGFCR

-605 CLYVFGKHPWRSF
+605 CLYVFGKHPWR
-618 RTLLV
+618 RLKTLLV
-623 RTVKNA
+623 RTDKNA
-629 DVPTVRKYVEGIVEK
+629 DIPAIKEYVVSVVEK
-644 TDPSMSPEDMDIQM
+644 TDPSMSPEDIDVQM
-658 LDQQIQEQYRQE
+658 LDQQIQNQYRQE

-721 QMFNMEFI
+721 RMFNMEFFW
-729 RIVLVCF
+729 IVLVCF
-736 VLAAP
+736 VLAVP
-741 VSYLVVSRY
+741 VCCLVIGRY
-750 LQGFAFKVPMYLWV
+750 LQGFAFKVPMYPWV
-764 FVMALAVTLLVTVVV
+764 FVMALAATLLVTAAV

-786 AATDNPSLTLHK
+786 AATDNPSLTLRK

>member
-1 MNFFRRH
+1 MNFR
-8 NSGGVSTILNIL
+8 NKASTILNIL
-20 GMTVAFAAF
+20 GMTAAFAAF
-29 YIILVQVHHDLSY
+29 YIILVQVNHDLSY
-42 NRGVKDADR
+42 NRRVKDADR

-71 RPPFEQLISSCSDIE
+71 RPPFEQLISSCSYIE
-86 VGGTGHIYGQQYKI
+86 AGGTGYISGQQYKI

-111 DEPALSTDVS
+111 DEPALSTTVS

-147 TLAVSES
+147 TLAVAES
-154 EAARLGLHLGSEVIL
+154 EAARLGLHPGSEVIL
-169 KHGSNINFRS
+169 KQGSNINLRS
-179 TVKAIYKDAPRNTDL
+179 TVKAIYRDSPHNSDL

-202 IGDESIDN
+202 VGEENINS
-210 WSEWSYNYFIKARE
+210 WSEWSYNYFLKARE
-224 GVSKDDL
+224 GVSKDEL
-231 EKVGGEMLLG
+231 EQAGGKLLLDV
-241 ILGQDADASEED
+241 LGQDADASEED
-253 KAGLAKR
+253 KAELARR
-260 FRLHLIPLEN
+260 FRLHLIPLTD
-270 SYFDQSVSD
+270 SYFDQTVSN
-279 APGATGNKTTT
+279 APGATGNKATT

-319 IHSVNTR
+319 VHSVNTR
-326 KVLGASRSSLV
+326 KVLGASRGRLV
-337 ASYVIDAVLMVAVSL
+337 TGYVLEAVVMVAVSL
-352 VLSAGVVLLFQHSSF
+352 VLAAGVTALSQGSSF

-374 TSFAANPGVALFAV
+374 TAFADNVGVALSAV
-388 GLGLIVAVLASLY
+388 ALGLLVAVASSLY

-411 ALALKGSFGA
+411 ALALKGNFGA
-421 SRRGRVFRYALVG
+421 SRSGRGLRYALVG

-446 ATFITLQRSYMVKHD
+446 ATFITLQRAYMVKHD

-470 VVNVSNTVAA
+470 AANVGDAAA
-480 SSAAVRAQLLEN
+480 SSAAAVEAQLMEN

-497 VTWADGDIVRPS
+497 VSWADGDIVRSS

-534 RFMGIPVVEGRDFT
+534 RFMGIPIVEGRDFT

-555 NGVFIFNEA
+555 DGVFIFNEA
-564 AKKEFGLTLDDKVEG
+564 AKKEFGLTLDDKLEG
-579 HREEAEIAGFCR
+579 HRGEAEIAGFCR

-605 CLYVFGKHPWRSF
+605 CLYVFGKHPWR
-618 RTLLV
+618 RLKTLLV
-623 RTVKNA
+623 RTDKNA
-629 DVPTVRKYVEGIVEK
+629 DIPAIKEYVVSVVEK
-644 TDPSMSPEDMDIQM
+644 TDPSMSPEDIDVQM
-658 LDQQIQEQYRQE
+658 LDQQIQNQYRQE

-721 QMFNMEFI
+721 RMFNMEFF

-736 VLAAP
+736 VLAVP
-741 VSYLVVSRY
+741 VCCLVIGRY
-750 LQGFAFKVPMYLWV
+750 LQGFAFKVPMYPWV
-764 FVMALAVTLLVTVVV
+764 FVMALAATLLVTAAV

-786 AATDNPSLTLHK
+786 AATDNPSLTLRK

>member
-1 MNFFRRH
+1 MNFR
-8 NSGGVSTILNIL
+8 NKASTILNIL
-20 GMTVAFAAF
+20 GMTAAFAAF
-29 YIILVQVHHDLSY
+29 YIILVQVNHDLSY
-42 NRGVKDADR
+42 NRRVKDADR

-71 RPPFEQLISSCSDIE
+71 RPPFEQLISSCSNIE
-86 VGGTGHIYGQQYKI
+86 AGGTGYIFGQQYKI

-111 DEPALSTDVS
+111 DEPALSTTVS

-147 TLAVSES
+147 TLAVAES
-154 EAARLGLHLGSEVIL
+154 EAARLGLHPGSEVVL
-169 KHGSNINFRS
+169 KQGSNINFRS
-179 TVKAIYKDAPRNTDL
+179 TVKAIYRDSPHNSDL

-202 IGDESIDN
+202 VGEENIND
-210 WSEWSYNYFIKARE
+210 WSEWSYNYFLKARE
-224 GVSKDDL
+224 GVSKDEL
-231 EKVGGEMLLG
+231 EQAGGKLLLDV
-241 ILGQDADASEED
+241 LGQDADASEED
-253 KAGLAKR
+253 KTELARR
-260 FRLHLIPLEN
+260 FRLHLIPLTD
-270 SYFDQSVSD
+270 SYFDQTVSN
-279 APGATGNKTTT
+279 APGATGNKATT

-319 IHSVNTR
+319 VHSVNTR
-326 KVLGASRSSLV
+326 KVLGASRGRLV
-337 ASYVIDAVLMVAVSL
+337 TGYVLEAVVMVAVSL
-352 VLSAGVVLLFQHSSF
+352 VLAAGVTVLFQRSSF

-374 TSFAANPGVALFAV
+374 TAFADNVGVALSAV
-388 GLGLIVAVLASLY
+388 ALGLLVAVASSLY

-411 ALALKGSFGA
+411 ALALKGNFGA
-421 SRRGRVFRYALVG
+421 SRSGRGLRYALVG

-446 ATFITLQRSYMVKHD
+446 ATFITLQRAYMVKHD

-470 VVNVSNTVAA
+470 AANVGDAAA
-480 SSAAVRAQLLEN
+480 SSAAAVEAQLMEN

-497 VTWADGDIVRPS
+497 VSWADGDIVRSS

-534 RFMGIPVVEGRDFT
+534 RFMGIPIVEGRDFT

-555 NGVFIFNEA
+555 DGVFIFNEA
-564 AKKEFGLTLDDKVEG
+564 AKKEFGLTLDDKLEG
-579 HREEAEIAGFCR
+579 HRGEAEIAGFCR

-605 CLYVFGKHPWRSF
+605 CLYVFGKHPWR
-618 RTLLV
+618 RLKTLLV
-623 RTVKNA
+623 RTDKNA
-629 DVPTVRKYVEGIVEK
+629 DIPAIKEYVVSVVEK
-644 TDPSMSPEDMDIQM
+644 TDPSMSPEDIDVQM
-658 LDQQIQEQYRQE
+658 LDQQIQNQYRQE

-721 QMFNMEFI
+721 RMFNMEFF

-736 VLAAP
+736 VLAVP
-741 VSYLVVSRY
+741 VCCLVIGRY
-750 LQGFAFKVPMYLWV
+750 LQGFAFKVPMYPWV
-764 FVMALAVTLLVTVVV
+764 FVMALAATLLVTAAV

-786 AATDNPSLTLHK
+786 AATDNPSLTLRK

>member
-1 MNFFRRH
+1 MNFR
-8 NSGGVSTILNIL
+8 NKASTILNIL
-20 GMTVAFAAF
+20 GMTAAFAAF
-29 YIILVQVHHDLSY
+29 YIILVQVNHDLSY
-42 NRGVKDADR
+42 NRRVKDADR

-71 RPPFEQLISSCSDIE
+71 RPPFEQLISSCSYIE
-86 VGGTGHIYGQQYKI
+86 AGGTGYIFGQQYKI

-111 DEPALSTDVS
+111 DEPALSTTVS

-147 TLAVSES
+147 TLAVAES
-154 EAARLGLHLGSEVIL
+154 EAARLGLHPGSEVIL
-169 KHGSNINFRS
+169 KQGSNINFRS
-179 TVKAIYKDAPRNTDL
+179 TVKAIYRDSPHNSDL

-202 IGDESIDN
+202 VGEENINS
-210 WSEWSYNYFIKARE
+210 WSEWSYNYFLKARE
-224 GVSKDDL
+224 GVSKDEL
-231 EKVGGEMLLG
+231 EQAGGKLLLDV
-241 ILGQDADASEED
+241 LGQDADASEED
-253 KAGLAKR
+253 KAELAKR
-260 FRLHLIPLEN
+260 FRLHLIPLTD
-270 SYFDQSVSD
+270 SYFDQTVSN
-279 APGATGNKTTT
+279 APGATGNKATT
-290 MTLLAVAILVI
+290 MTLLAVAVLVI

-319 IHSVNTR
+319 VHYVNTR
-326 KVLGASRSSLV
+326 KVLGASRGRLV
-337 ASYVIDAVLMVAVSL
+337 TGYVLEAVVMVAVSL
-352 VLSAGVVLLFQHSSF
+352 VLAAGVTVLFQRSSF

-374 TSFAANPGVALFAV
+374 TAFADNVGVALSAV
-388 GLGLIVAVLASLY
+388 ALGLLVAVASSLY

-411 ALALKGSFGA
+411 ALALKGNFGA
-421 SRRGRVFRYALVG
+421 SRSGRGFRYALVG

-446 ATFITLQRSYMVKHD
+446 ATFITLQRAYMVKHD

-470 VVNVSNTVAA
+470 VANVSNAAA
-480 SSAAVRAQLLEN
+480 SSVVAVEAQLMEN

-497 VTWADGDIVRPS
+497 VSWADGDIVRSS

-534 RFMGIPVVEGRDFT
+534 RFMGIPIVEGRDFT

-555 NGVFIFNEA
+555 DGVFIFNEA
-564 AKKEFGLTLDDKVEG
+564 AKKEFGLTLDDKLEG
-579 HREEAEIAGFCR
+579 HRGEAEIAGFCR

-605 CLYVFGKHPWRSF
+605 CLYVFGKHPWR
-618 RTLLV
+618 RLKTLLV
-623 RTVKNA
+623 RTDKNA
-629 DVPTVRKYVEGIVEK
+629 DIPAIKEYVMSVVEK
-644 TDPSMSPEDMDIQM
+644 TDPSMSPEDIDVQM
-658 LDQQIQEQYRQE
+658 LDQQIQNQYRQE

-721 QMFNMEFI
+721 RMFNMEFL
-729 RIVLVCF
+729 RIVLLCF
-736 VLAAP
+736 VLAVP
-741 VSYLVVSRY
+741 VCCLVIGRY
-750 LQGFAFKVPMYLWV
+750 LQGFAFKVPMYPWV
-764 FVMALAVTLLVTVVV
+764 FVMALAATLLVTVAV

-786 AATDNPSLTLHK
+786 AATDNPSLTLRK

>member
-1 MNFFRRH
+1 MNFR
-8 NSGGVSTILNIL
+8 NKASTILNIL
-20 GMTVAFAAF
+20 GMTAAFAAF
-29 YIILVQVHHDLSY
+29 YIILVQVNHDLSY
-42 NRGVKDADR
+42 NRRVKDADR

-71 RPPFEQLISSCSDIE
+71 RPPFEQLISSCSYIE
-86 VGGTGHIYGQQYKI
+86 AGGTGYIFGQQYKI

-111 DEPALSTDVS
+111 DEPALSTTVS

-147 TLAVSES
+147 TLAVAES
-154 EAARLGLHLGSEVIL
+154 EAARLGLHPGSEVIL
-169 KHGSNINFRS
+169 KQGSNINFRS
-179 TVKAIYKDAPRNTDL
+179 TVKAIYRDSPHNSDL

-202 IGDESIDN
+202 VGEENIND
-210 WSEWSYNYFIKARE
+210 WSEWSYNYFLKARE
-224 GVSKDDL
+224 GVSKDEL
-231 EKVGGEMLLG
+231 EQAGGKLLLDV
-241 ILGQDADASEED
+241 LGQDADASEED
-253 KAGLAKR
+253 KAELARR
-260 FRLHLIPLEN
+260 FRLHLIPLTD
-270 SYFDQSVSD
+270 SYFDQTVSN
-279 APGATGNKTTT
+279 APGATGNKATT
-290 MTLLAVAILVI
+290 MTLLAVAVLVI

-319 IHSVNTR
+319 VHSVNTR
-326 KVLGASRSSLV
+326 KVLGASRGRLV
-337 ASYVIDAVLMVAVSL
+337 TGYVLEAVVMVAVSL
-352 VLSAGVVLLFQHSSF
+352 VLAAGVTALFQRSSF

-374 TSFAANPGVALFAV
+374 TAFADNVGVALSAV
-388 GLGLIVAVLASLY
+388 ALGLLVAVASSLY

-411 ALALKGSFGA
+411 ALALKGNFGA
-421 SRRGRVFRYALVG
+421 SRSGRGLRYALVG

-446 ATFITLQRSYMVKHD
+446 ATFITLQRAYMVKHD

-470 VVNVSNTVAA
+470 AANVSNAAA
-480 SSAAVRAQLLEN
+480 SSAAAVEAQLMEN

-497 VTWADGDIVRPS
+497 VSWADGDIVRSS

-534 RFMGIPVVEGRDFT
+534 RFMGIPIVEGRDFT

-555 NGVFIFNEA
+555 DGVFIFNEA
-564 AKKEFGLTLDDKVEG
+564 AKKEFGLTLDDKLEG
-579 HREEAEIAGFCR
+579 HRGEAEIAGFCR

-605 CLYVFGKHPWRSF
+605 CLYVFGKHPWR
-618 RTLLV
+618 RLKTLLV
-623 RTVKNA
+623 RTDKNA
-629 DVPTVRKYVEGIVEK
+629 DIPAIKEYVVSVVEK
-644 TDPSMSPEDMDIQM
+644 TDPSMSPEDIDVQM
-658 LDQQIQEQYRQE
+658 LDQQIQNQYRQE
-670 SMLSTQI
+670 SMLSSQI

-721 QMFNMEFI
+721 RMFNMEFF

-736 VLAAP
+736 VLAVP
-741 VSYLVVSRY
+741 VCCLVIGRY
-750 LQGFAFKVPMYLWV
+750 LQGFAFKVPMYPWV
-764 FVMALAVTLLVTVVV
+764 FVMALAATLLVTAAV

-786 AATDNPSLTLHK
+786 AATDNPSLTLRK

>member
-1 MNFFRRH
+1 MNFR
-8 NSGGVSTILNIL
+8 NKASTILNIL
-20 GMTVAFAAF
+20 GMTAAFAAF
-29 YIILVQVHHDLSY
+29 YIILVQVNHDLSY
-42 NRGVKDADR
+42 NRRVKDADR

-71 RPPFEQLISSCSDIE
+71 RPPFEQLISSCSYIE
-86 VGGTGHIYGQQYKI
+86 AGGTGYIFGQQYKI

-111 DEPALSTDVS
+111 DEPALSTTVS
-121 SLNPGAAKALGV
+121 SLDPGAAKALGV

-147 TLAVSES
+147 TLAVAES
-154 EAARLGLHLGSEVIL
+154 EAARLGLHPGSEVIL
-169 KHGSNINFRS
+169 KQGSNINFRS
-179 TVKAIYKDAPRNTDL
+179 TVKAIYRDSPHNSDL

-202 IGDESIDN
+202 VGEENIND
-210 WSEWSYNYFIKARE
+210 WSEWSYNYFLKARE
-224 GVSKDDL
+224 GVSKDEL
-231 EKVGGEMLLG
+231 EQAGGKLLLDV
-241 ILGQDADASEED
+241 LGQDADASEED
-253 KAGLAKR
+253 KAELARR
-260 FRLHLIPLEN
+260 FRLHLIPLTD
-270 SYFDQSVSD
+270 SYFDQTVSN
-279 APGATGNKTTT
+279 APGATGNKATT

-319 IHSVNTR
+319 VHSVNTR
-326 KVLGASRSSLV
+326 KVLGASRGRLV
-337 ASYVIDAVLMVAVSL
+337 TGYVLEAVVMVAVSL
-352 VLSAGVVLLFQHSSF
+352 VLAAGVTVLFQRSSF
-367 ASLISCS
+367 ASLISRS
-374 TSFAANPGVALFAV
+374 TAFADNVGAALSAVAL
-388 GLGLIVAVLASLY
+388 GLLVAVASSLY

-411 ALALKGSFGA
+411 ALALKGNFGA
-421 SRRGRVFRYALVG
+421 SRSGRGFRYALVG

-446 ATFITLQRSYMVKHD
+446 ATFITLQRAYMVKHD

-470 VVNVSNTVAA
+470 AANVSDAAA
-480 SSAAVRAQLLEN
+480 SSAAAVEAQLMEN

-497 VTWADGDIVRPS
+497 VSWADGDIVRSS

-534 RFMGIPVVEGRDFT
+534 RFMGIPIVEGRDFT

-555 NGVFIFNEA
+555 DGVFIFNDA
-564 AKKEFGLTLDDKVEG
+564 AKKEFGLTLDDKLEG
-579 HREEAEIAGFCR
+579 HRGEAEIAGFCR

-605 CLYVFGKHPWRSF
+605 CLYVFGKHPWR
-618 RTLLV
+618 RLKTLLV
-623 RTVKNA
+623 RTDKNA
-629 DVPTVRKYVEGIVEK
+629 DIPAIKEYVVSVVEK
-644 TDPSMSPEDMDIQM
+644 TDPSMSPEDIDVQM
-658 LDQQIQEQYRQE
+658 LDQQIQNQYRQE
-670 SMLSTQI
+670 SMLSSQI

-721 QMFNMEFI
+721 RMFNMEFF

-736 VLAAP
+736 VLAVP
-741 VSYLVVSRY
+741 VCCLVIGRY
-750 LQGFAFKVPMYLWV
+750 LQGFAFKVPMYPWV
-764 FVMALAVTLLVTVVV
+764 FVMALAATLLVTAAV

-786 AATDNPSLTLHK
+786 AATDNPSLTLRK

>member
-1 MNFFRRH
+1 MNFR
-8 NSGGVSTILNIL
+8 NKASTILNIL
-20 GMTVAFAAF
+20 GMTAAFAAF
-29 YIILVQVHHDLSY
+29 YIILVQVNHDLSY
-42 NRGVKDADR
+42 NRRVKDADR

-71 RPPFEQLISSCSDIE
+71 RPPFGQLISSCSYIE
-86 VGGTGHIYGQQYKI
+86 AGGTGYIFGQQYKI

-111 DEPALSTDVS
+111 DEPALSTTVS

-147 TLAVSES
+147 TLAVAES
-154 EAARLGLHLGSEVIL
+154 EAARLGLHPGSEVIL
-169 KHGSNINFRS
+169 KQGSNINFRS
-179 TVKAIYKDAPRNTDL
+179 TVKAIYRDSPHNSDL

-202 IGDESIDN
+202 VGEENIND
-210 WSEWSYNYFIKARE
+210 WSEWSYNYFLKARE
-224 GVSKDDL
+224 GVSKDEL
-231 EKVGGEMLLG
+231 EQAGGKLLLDV
-241 ILGQDADASEED
+241 LGQDADMSEED
-253 KAGLAKR
+253 KAEQAKR
-260 FRLHLIPLEN
+260 FRLHLIPLTD
-270 SYFDQSVSD
+270 SYFDQTVSN
-279 APGATGNKTTT
+279 APGATGNKATT
-290 MTLLAVAILVI
+290 MTLLAVAVLVI

-319 IHSVNTR
+319 VHSVNTR
-326 KVLGASRSSLV
+326 KVLGASRSRLMTG
-337 ASYVIDAVLMVAVSL
+337 YVLEAVVMVAVSL
-352 VLSAGVVLLFQHSSF
+352 VLAAGVTVLFQGSSF

-374 TSFAANPGVALFAV
+374 TAFADNVGVALSAV
-388 GLGLIVAVLASLY
+388 ALGLLVAVASSLY

-411 ALALKGSFGA
+411 ALALKGNFGA
-421 SRRGRVFRYALVG
+421 SRSGRGLRYALVG

-446 ATFITLQRSYMVKHD
+446 ATFITLQRAYMVKHD

-470 VVNVSNTVAA
+470 AANVGDAAA
-480 SSAAVRAQLLEN
+480 SSAAAVEAQLMEN
-492 PQIKA
+492 PRIKA
-497 VTWADGDIVRPS
+497 VSWADGDIVRSS

-534 RFMGIPVVEGRDFT
+534 RFMGIPIVEGRDFT

-555 NGVFIFNEA
+555 DGVFIFNEA
-564 AKKEFGLTLDDKVEG
+564 AKKEFGLTLDDKLVG
-579 HREEAEIAGFCR
+579 HRGEAEIAGFCR

-605 CLYVFGKHPWRSF
+605 CLYVFGKHPWR
-618 RTLLV
+618 RLKTLLV
-623 RTVKNA
+623 RTDKNA
-629 DVPTVRKYVEGIVEK
+629 DIPAIKEYVVSVVEK
-644 TDPSMSPEDMDIQM
+644 TDPSMSPEDIDVQM
-658 LDQQIQEQYRQE
+658 LDQQIQNQYRQE

-721 QMFNMEFI
+721 RMFNMEFF

-736 VLAAP
+736 VLAVP
-741 VSYLVVSRY
+741 VCCLVIGRY
-750 LQGFAFKVPMYLWV
+750 LQGFAFKVPMYPWV
-764 FVMALAVTLLVTVVV
+764 FVMALAATLLVTAAV

-786 AATDNPSLTLHK
+786 AATDNPSLTLRK

>member
-1 MNFFRRH
+1 MNFR
-8 NSGGVSTILNIL
+8 NKASTILNIL
-20 GMTVAFAAF
+20 GMTAAFAAF
-29 YIILVQVHHDLSY
+29 YIILVQVNHDLSY
-42 NRGVKDADR
+42 NRRVKDADR

-71 RPPFEQLISSCSDIE
+71 RPPFEQLISSCSYIE
-86 VGGTGHIYGQQYKI
+86 AGGTGYISGQQYKI

-111 DEPALSTDVS
+111 DETALSTTVS

-147 TLAVSES
+147 TLAVAES
-154 EAARLGLHLGSEVIL
+154 EAARLGLHPGSEVIL
-169 KHGSNINFRS
+169 KQGSNINFRS
-179 TVKAIYKDAPRNTDL
+179 TVKAIYRDSPHNSDL

-202 IGDESIDN
+202 VGEENINS
-210 WSEWSYNYFIKARE
+210 WSEWSYNYFLKARE
-224 GVSKDDL
+224 GVSKDEL
-231 EKVGGEMLLG
+231 EQAGGKLLLDV
-241 ILGQDADASEED
+241 LGQDADASEED
-253 KAGLAKR
+253 KAELARR
-260 FRLHLIPLEN
+260 FRLHLIPLTD
-270 SYFDQSVSD
+270 SYFDQTVSN
-279 APGATGNKTTT
+279 APGATGNKATT

-319 IHSVNTR
+319 VHSVNTR
-326 KVLGASRSSLV
+326 KVLGASRGRLV
-337 ASYVIDAVLMVAVSL
+337 TGYVLEAVVMVAVSL
-352 VLSAGVVLLFQHSSF
+352 VLAAGVTVLFQRSSF

-374 TSFAANPGVALFAV
+374 TAFADNVGVALSAV
-388 GLGLIVAVLASLY
+388 ALGLLVAVASSLY

-411 ALALKGSFGA
+411 ALALKGNFGA
-421 SRRGRVFRYALVG
+421 SRSGRGLSYALVG

-446 ATFITLQRSYMVKHD
+446 ATFITLQRAYMVKHD

-470 VVNVSNTVAA
+470 AANVSDAAA
-480 SSAAVRAQLLEN
+480 SSAAAVEAQLMEN

-497 VTWADGDIVRPS
+497 VSWADGDIVRSS

-534 RFMGIPVVEGRDFT
+534 RFMGIPIVEGRDFT

-555 NGVFIFNEA
+555 DGVFIFNEA
-564 AKKEFGLTLDDKVEG
+564 AKKEFGLTLDDKLEG
-579 HREEAEIAGFCR
+579 HRGEAEIVGFCR

-605 CLYVFGKHPWRSF
+605 CLYVFGKHPWHRLK
-618 RTLLV
+618 TLLV
-623 RTVKNA
+623 RTDKNA
-629 DVPTVRKYVEGIVEK
+629 DIPAIKEYVVSVVEK
-644 TDPSMSPEDMDIQM
+644 TDPSMSPEDIDVQM
-658 LDQQIQEQYRQE
+658 LDQQIQNQYRQE

-721 QMFNMEFI
+721 RMFNMEFF

-741 VSYLVVSRY
+741 VCCLVIGRY
-750 LQGFAFKVPMYLWV
+750 LQGFAFKVPMYPWV
-764 FVMALAVTLLVTVVV
+764 FVMALAATLLVTAAV

-786 AATDNPSLTLHK
+786 AATDNPSLTLRK

>member
-1 MNFFRRH
+1 MNFR
-8 NSGGVSTILNIL
+8 NNASAILNIL
-20 GMTVAFAAF
+20 GMTAAFAAF
-29 YIILVQVHHDLSY
+29 YIILVQVNHDLSY
-42 NRGVKDADR
+42 NRRVKDADR

-71 RPPFEQLISSCSDIE
+71 RPPFEQLISSCSYIE
-86 VGGTGHIYGQQYKI
+86 AGGTGYIFGQQYKI

-111 DEPALSTDVS
+111 DEPALSTTVS

-147 TLAVSES
+147 TLAVAES
-154 EAARLGLHLGSEVIL
+154 EAARLGLHPGSEVIL
-169 KHGSNINFRS
+169 KQGSNINFRS
-179 TVKAIYKDAPRNTDL
+179 TVKAIYRDSPHNSDL

-202 IGDESIDN
+202 VGEESINN
-210 WSEWSYNYFIKARE
+210 WSEWSYNYFLKARD
-224 GVSKDDL
+224 GVSKDEL
-231 EKVGGEMLLG
+231 EQAGGKLLLDV
-241 ILGQDADASEED
+241 LGQDADASEED
-253 KAGLAKR
+253 KAELAKR
-260 FRLHLIPLEN
+260 FRLHLIPLTD
-270 SYFDQSVSD
+270 SYFDQTVSN
-279 APGATGNKTTT
+279 APGATGNKATT
-290 MTLLAVAILVI
+290 MTLLAVAVLVI

-319 IHSVNTR
+319 VHSVNTR
-326 KVLGASRSSLV
+326 KVLGASRSRLV
-337 ASYVIDAVLMVAVSL
+337 TGYVLEAVVMVAVSL
-352 VLSAGVVLLFQHSSF
+352 VLAAGVTALFQRSSF

-374 TSFAANPGVALFAV
+374 TAFADNVGVALSAV
-388 GLGLIVAVLASLY
+388 ALGLLVAVASSLY

-411 ALALKGSFGA
+411 AFALKGNFGA
-421 SRRGRVFRYALVG
+421 SRSGRGFRYALVG

-446 ATFITLQRSYMVKHD
+446 ATFITLQRAYMVKHD

-470 VVNVSNTVAA
+470 VANVSNAAA
-480 SSAAVRAQLLEN
+480 SSAAAVEAQLMEN

-497 VTWADGDIVRPS
+497 VSWADGDIVRSS
-509 RMGWGRSFKGQQI
+509 RMGWGRSFKEQQI

-534 RFMGIPVVEGRDFT
+534 RFMGIPIVEGRDFT

-555 NGVFIFNEA
+555 DGVFIFNEA
-564 AKKEFGLTLDDKVEG
+564 AKKEFGLTLDDKLEG
-579 HREEAEIAGFCR
+579 HRGEAEIAGFCR

-605 CLYVFGKHPWRSF
+605 CLYIFGKHPWR
-618 RTLLV
+618 RLKTLLV
-623 RTVKNA
+623 RTDKNA
-629 DVPTVRKYVEGIVEK
+629 DIPAIKEYVMSVVEK
-644 TDPSMSPEDMDIQM
+644 TDPSMSPEDIDVQM
-658 LDQQIQEQYRQE
+658 LDRQIQNQYRQE

-721 QMFNMEFI
+721 RMFNMEFF

-736 VLAAP
+736 VLSVP
-741 VSYLVVSRY
+741 VCCLVIGRY
-750 LQGFAFKVPMYLWV
+750 LQGFAFKVPMYPWV
-764 FVMALAVTLLVTVVV
+764 FVMALAATLLVTAAV

-786 AATDNPSLTLHK
+786 AATDNPSLTLRK

>member
-1 MNFFRRH
+1 
-8 NSGGVSTILNIL
+8 
-20 GMTVAFAAF
+20 MTAAFAAF
-29 YIILVQVHHDLSY
+29 YIILVQVNHDLSY
-42 NRGVKDADR
+42 NRRVKDADR

-71 RPPFEQLISSCSDIE
+71 RPPFEQLISSCSYIE
-86 VGGTGHIYGQQYKI
+86 AGGTGYISGQQYKI

-111 DEPALSTDVS
+111 DEPTLSTTVS

-147 TLAVSES
+147 TLAVAES
-154 EAARLGLHLGSEVIL
+154 EAARLGLHPGSEVIL
-169 KHGSNINFRS
+169 KQGSNINFRS
-179 TVKAIYKDAPRNTDL
+179 TVKAIYRDSPHNSDL

-202 IGDESIDN
+202 VGEENINS
-210 WSEWSYNYFIKARE
+210 WSEWSYNYFLKARE
-224 GVSKDDL
+224 GVSKDEL
-231 EKVGGEMLLG
+231 EQAGGKLLLDV
-241 ILGQDADASEED
+241 LGQDADASEED
-253 KAGLAKR
+253 KAELAKR
-260 FRLHLIPLEN
+260 FRLHLIPLTD
-270 SYFDQSVSD
+270 SYFDQTVSN
-279 APGATGNKTTT
+279 APGATGNKATT

-319 IHSVNTR
+319 VHSVNTR
-326 KVLGASRSSLV
+326 KVLGASRGRLV
-337 ASYVIDAVLMVAVSL
+337 TGYVLEAVVMVAVSL
-352 VLSAGVVLLFQHSSF
+352 VLAAGVTVLFQRSSF

-374 TSFAANPGVALFAV
+374 TAFADNVGVALSAV
-388 GLGLIVAVLASLY
+388 ALGLVVAVASSLY

-411 ALALKGSFGA
+411 ALALKGNFGA
-421 SRRGRVFRYALVG
+421 SRSGRGFRYALVG
-434 VQFFISMSLIIC
+434 VQFFISMSLIIY
-446 ATFITLQRSYMVKHD
+446 ATFITLQRAYMVKHD

-470 VVNVSNTVAA
+470 AANVGDAAA
-480 SSAAVRAQLLEN
+480 SSAAAVEAQLMEN

-497 VTWADGDIVRPS
+497 VSWADGDIVRSS

-534 RFMGIPVVEGRDFT
+534 RFMGIPIVEGRDFT

-555 NGVFIFNEA
+555 DGVFIFNEA
-564 AKKEFGLTLDDKVEG
+564 AKKEFGLTLDDKLVG
-579 HREEAEIAGFCR
+579 HRGEAEIAGFCR

-605 CLYVFGKHPWRSF
+605 CLYVFGKHPWR
-618 RTLLV
+618 RLKTLLV
-623 RTVKNA
+623 RTDKNA
-629 DVPTVRKYVEGIVEK
+629 DIPAIKEYVVSVVEK
-644 TDPSMSPEDMDIQM
+644 TDPSMSPEDIDVQM
-658 LDQQIQEQYRQE
+658 LDQQIQNQYRQE

-721 QMFNMEFI
+721 RMFNMEFF

-736 VLAAP
+736 VLAVP
-741 VSYLVVSRY
+741 VCCLVIGRY
-750 LQGFAFKVPMYLWV
+750 LQGFAFKVPMYPWV
-764 FVMALAVTLLVTVVV
+764 FVMALAATLLVTAAV

-786 AATDNPSLTLHK
+786 AATDNPSLTLRK

>member
-1 MNFFRRH
+1 MNFR
-8 NSGGVSTILNIL
+8 NKASTILNIL
-20 GMTVAFAAF
+20 GMTAAFAAF
-29 YIILVQVHHDLSY
+29 YIILVQVNHDLSY
-42 NRGVKDADR
+42 NRRVKDADR

-71 RPPFEQLISSCSDIE
+71 RPPFEQLISSCSNIE
-86 VGGTGHIYGQQYKI
+86 AGGTGYIFGQQYKI

-111 DEPALSTDVS
+111 DEPAQSTTVS

-147 TLAVSES
+147 TLAVAES
-154 EAARLGLHLGSEVIL
+154 EAARLGLHPGSEVIL
-169 KHGSNINFRS
+169 KQGSNINFRS
-179 TVKAIYKDAPRNTDL
+179 TVKAIYRDSPHNSDL

-202 IGDESIDN
+202 VGEENINS
-210 WSEWSYNYFIKARE
+210 WSEWSYNYFLKARE
-224 GVSKDDL
+224 GVSKDEL
-231 EKVGGEMLLG
+231 EQAGGKLLLDV
-241 ILGQDADASEED
+241 LGQDADASEED
-253 KAGLAKR
+253 KAELANR
-260 FRLHLIPLEN
+260 FRLHLIPLTD
-270 SYFDQSVSD
+270 SYFDQTVSN
-279 APGATGNKTTT
+279 APGATGNKATT

-319 IHSVNTR
+319 VHSVNTR
-326 KVLGASRSSLV
+326 KVLGASRGRLV
-337 ASYVIDAVLMVAVSL
+337 TGYVLEAVVMVAVSL
-352 VLSAGVVLLFQHSSF
+352 VLAAGVTVLFQRSSF

-374 TSFAANPGVALFAV
+374 TAFADNVGVALSAV
-388 GLGLIVAVLASLY
+388 ALGLLVAVASSLY

-411 ALALKGSFGA
+411 ALALKGNFGA
-421 SRRGRVFRYALVG
+421 SRSGRGLRYALVG

-446 ATFITLQRSYMVKHD
+446 ATFITLQRAYMVKHD

-470 VVNVSNTVAA
+470 AANVSDAAA
-480 SSAAVRAQLLEN
+480 SSAAAVEAQLMEN

-497 VTWADGDIVRPS
+497 VSWADGDIVRSS

-534 RFMGIPVVEGRDFT
+534 RFMGIPIVEGRDFT

-555 NGVFIFNEA
+555 DGVFIFNEA
-564 AKKEFGLTLDDKVEG
+564 AKKEFGLTLDDKLEG
-579 HREEAEIAGFCR
+579 HRGEAEIAGFCR

-605 CLYVFGKHPWRSF
+605 CLYVFGKHPWR
-618 RTLLV
+618 RLKTLLV
-623 RTVKNA
+623 RTDKNA
-629 DVPTVRKYVEGIVEK
+629 DIPAIKEYVVSVVEE
-644 TDPSMSPEDMDIQM
+644 TDPSMSPEDIDVQM
-658 LDQQIQEQYRQE
+658 LDQQIQNQYRQE

-721 QMFNMEFI
+721 RMFNMEFF

-736 VLAAP
+736 VLAVP
-741 VSYLVVSRY
+741 VCCLVIGRY
-750 LQGFAFKVPMYLWV
+750 LQGFAFKVPMYPWV
-764 FVMALAVTLLVTVVV
+764 FVMALAATLLVTAAV

-786 AATDNPSLTLHK
+786 AATDNPSLTLRK

>member
-1 MNFFRRH
+1 MNFR
-8 NSGGVSTILNIL
+8 NKASTILNIL
-20 GMTVAFAAF
+20 GMTAAFAAF
-29 YIILVQVHHDLSY
+29 YIILVQVNHDLSY
-42 NRGVKDADR
+42 NRRVKDADR

-71 RPPFEQLISSCSDIE
+71 RPPFEQLISSCSNIE
-86 VGGTGHIYGQQYKI
+86 AGGTGYIFGQQYKI

-111 DEPALSTDVS
+111 DEPALSTTVS
-121 SLNPGAAKALGV
+121 SLDPGAAKALGV
-133 EFVSGSADDLISSA
+133 EFVSGSADDLISPA
-147 TLAVSES
+147 TLAVAES
-154 EAARLGLHLGSEVIL
+154 EAARLGLHPGSEVIL
-169 KHGSNINFRS
+169 KQGSNINFRS
-179 TVKAIYKDAPRNTDL
+179 TVKAIYRDSPHNSDL

-202 IGDESIDN
+202 VGEENIND
-210 WSEWSYNYFIKARE
+210 WSKWSYNYFLKARE
-224 GVSKDDL
+224 GVSKDEL
-231 EKVGGEMLLG
+231 EQAGGKLLLDV
-241 ILGQDADASEED
+241 LGQDADASEED
-253 KAGLAKR
+253 KAELANR
-260 FRLHLIPLEN
+260 FRLHLIPLTD
-270 SYFDQSVSD
+270 SYFDQTVSN
-279 APGATGNKTTT
+279 APGATGNKATT

-319 IHSVNTR
+319 VHSVNTR
-326 KVLGASRSSLV
+326 KVLGASRGRLV
-337 ASYVIDAVLMVAVSL
+337 TGYVLEAVVMVAVSL
-352 VLSAGVVLLFQHSSF
+352 VLAAGVTVLFQRSSF

-374 TSFAANPGVALFAV
+374 TALDNVGVALSAV
-388 GLGLIVAVLASLY
+388 ALGLLVAVASSLY

-411 ALALKGSFGA
+411 ALALKGNFGA
-421 SRRGRVFRYALVG
+421 SRSGRGLRYALVG

-446 ATFITLQRSYMVKHD
+446 ATFITLQRAYMVKHD

-470 VVNVSNTVAA
+470 AANVGDAAA
-480 SSAAVRAQLLEN
+480 SSAAAVEAQLMEN

-497 VTWADGDIVRPS
+497 VSWADGDIVRSS
-509 RMGWGRSFKGQQI
+509 RMGWGRSFNGQQI

-534 RFMGIPVVEGRDFT
+534 RFMGIPIVEGRDFT

-555 NGVFIFNEA
+555 DGVFIFNEA
-564 AKKEFGLTLDDKVEG
+564 AKKEFGLTLDDKLEG
-579 HREEAEIAGFCR
+579 HRGEAEIAGFCR

-605 CLYVFGKHPWRSF
+605 CLYVFGKHPWHRLK
-618 RTLLV
+618 TLLV
-623 RTVKNA
+623 RTDKNA
-629 DVPTVRKYVEGIVEK
+629 DIPAIKEYVVSVVEK
-644 TDPSMSPEDMDIQM
+644 TDPSMSPEDIDVQM
-658 LDQQIQEQYRQE
+658 LDQQIQNQYRQE

-721 QMFNMEFI
+721 RMFNMEFF

-736 VLAAP
+736 VLAVP
-741 VSYLVVSRY
+741 VCCLVIGRY
-750 LQGFAFKVPMYLWV
+750 LQGFAFKVPMYPWV
-764 FVMALAVTLLVTVVV
+764 FVMALAATLLVTAAV

-786 AATDNPSLTLHK
+786 AATDNPSLTLRK

>member
-1 MNFFRRH
+1 MNFR
-8 NSGGVSTILNIL
+8 NKASTILNIL
-20 GMTVAFAAF
+20 GMTAAFAAF
-29 YIILVQVHHDLSY
+29 YIILVQVNHDLSY
-42 NRGVKDADR
+42 NRRVKDADR

-71 RPPFEQLISSCSDIE
+71 RPPFEQLISSCSYIE
-86 VGGTGHIYGQQYKI
+86 AGGTGYIFGQQYKI

-111 DEPALSTDVS
+111 DEPALSTTVS

-147 TLAVSES
+147 TLAVAESES
-154 EAARLGLHLGSEVIL
+154 ARLGLHPGSEVIL
-169 KHGSNINFRS
+169 KQGSNINFRS
-179 TVKAIYKDAPRNTDL
+179 TVKAIYRDSPHNSDL

-202 IGDESIDN
+202 VGEENIND
-210 WSEWSYNYFIKARE
+210 WSEWSYNYFLKARE
-224 GVSKDDL
+224 GVPKDEL
-231 EKVGGEMLLG
+231 EQAGGKLLLDV
-241 ILGQDADASEED
+241 LGQDADMSEED
-253 KAGLAKR
+253 KAEQAKR
-260 FRLHLIPLEN
+260 FRLHLIPLTD
-270 SYFDQSVSD
+270 SYFDQTVSN

-290 MTLLAVAILVI
+290 MTLLAVAVLVI

-319 IHSVNTR
+319 VHSVNTR
-326 KVLGASRSSLV
+326 KVLGASRSRLV
-337 ASYVIDAVLMVAVSL
+337 TGYVLEAVVMVAVSL
-352 VLSAGVVLLFQHSSF
+352 VLAAGVTVLFQRSSF

-374 TSFAANPGVALFAV
+374 TAFADNVGVALSAV
-388 GLGLIVAVLASLY
+388 ALGLLVAVASSLY

-411 ALALKGSFGA
+411 ALALKGNFGA
-421 SRRGRVFRYALVG
+421 SRSGRGFRYALVG

-446 ATFITLQRSYMVKHD
+446 ATFITLQRAYMVKHD

-470 VVNVSNTVAA
+470 VANVSNAAA
-480 SSAAVRAQLLEN
+480 SAAAAVEAQLMEN

-497 VTWADGDIVRPS
+497 VSWADGDIVRSS

-534 RFMGIPVVEGRDFT
+534 RFMGIPIVEGRDFT

-555 NGVFIFNEA
+555 DGVFIFNEA
-564 AKKEFGLTLDDKVEG
+564 AKKEFGLTLDDKLEG
-579 HREEAEIAGFCR
+579 HKGEAEIAGFCR

-605 CLYVFGKHPWRSF
+605 CLYVFGKHPWHRLK
-618 RTLLV
+618 TLLV
-623 RTVKNA
+623 RTDKNA
-629 DVPTVRKYVEGIVEK
+629 DIPAIKEYVVSVVEK
-644 TDPSMSPEDMDIQM
+644 TDPSMSPEDIDVQM
-658 LDQQIQEQYRQE
+658 LDQQIQNQYRQE

-721 QMFNMEFI
+721 RMFNMEFF

-736 VLAAP
+736 VLAVP
-741 VSYLVVSRY
+741 VCCLVIGRY
-750 LQGFAFKVPMYLWV
+750 LQGFAFKVPMYPWV
-764 FVMALAVTLLVTVVV
+764 FVMALAATLLVTAAV

-786 AATDNPSLTLHK
+786 AATDNPSLTLRK

>member
-1 MNFFRRH
+1 MNFR
-8 NSGGVSTILNIL
+8 NKASTILNIL
-20 GMTVAFAAF
+20 GMTAAFAAF
-29 YIILVQVHHDLSY
+29 YIILVQVNHDLSY
-42 NRGVKDADR
+42 NRRVKDADR

-71 RPPFEQLISSCSDIE
+71 RPPFEQLISSCSYIE
-86 VGGTGHIYGQQYKI
+86 AGGTGYISGQQYKI

-111 DEPALSTDVS
+111 DEPALSTTVS

-147 TLAVSES
+147 TLAVAES
-154 EAARLGLHLGSEVIL
+154 EAARLGLHPGSEVIL
-169 KHGSNINFRS
+169 KQGSNINFRS
-179 TVKAIYKDAPRNTDL
+179 TVKAIYRDSPHNSDL

-202 IGDESIDN
+202 VGEENIND
-210 WSEWSYNYFIKARE
+210 WSEWSYNYFLKARE
-224 GVSKDDL
+224 GVSKDEL
-231 EKVGGEMLLG
+231 EQAGGKLLLDV
-241 ILGQDADASEED
+241 LGQDADMSEED
-253 KAGLAKR
+253 KAEQAKR
-260 FRLHLIPLEN
+260 FRLHLIPLTD
-270 SYFDQSVSD
+270 SYFDQTVSN

-319 IHSVNTR
+319 VHSVNTR
-326 KVLGASRSSLV
+326 KVLGASRGRLV
-337 ASYVIDAVLMVAVSL
+337 VGYVLEAVVMVAVSL
-352 VLSAGVVLLFQHSSF
+352 VLAAGVTVLFQRSSF

-374 TSFAANPGVALFAV
+374 TAFADNVGVALSAV
-388 GLGLIVAVLASLY
+388 ALGLLVAVASSLY

-411 ALALKGSFGA
+411 ALALKGNFGA
-421 SRRGRVFRYALVG
+421 SRSGRGFRYALVG

-446 ATFITLQRSYMVKHD
+446 ATFITLQRAYMVKHD

-470 VVNVSNTVAA
+470 VANVSNAAA
-480 SSAAVRAQLLEN
+480 SSAAAVEAQLMEN
-492 PQIKA
+492 PQIRA
-497 VTWADGDIVRPS
+497 VSWADGDIVRSS

-534 RFMGIPVVEGRDFT
+534 RFMGIPIVEGRDFT

-555 NGVFIFNEA
+555 DGVFIFNEA
-564 AKKEFGLTLDDKVEG
+564 AKKEFGLTLDDKLEG
-579 HREEAEIAGFCR
+579 HRGEAEIAGFCH

-605 CLYVFGKHPWRSF
+605 CLYVFGKHPWR
-618 RTLLV
+618 RLKTLLV
-623 RTVKNA
+623 RTDKNA
-629 DVPTVRKYVEGIVEK
+629 DIPAIKEYVMSVVEK
-644 TDPSMSPEDMDIQM
+644 TDPSMSPEDIDVQM
-658 LDQQIQEQYRQE
+658 LDQQIQNQYRQE

-721 QMFNMEFI
+721 RMFNMEFL

-736 VLAAP
+736 VLAVP
-741 VSYLVVSRY
+741 VCCLVIGRY
-750 LQGFAFKVPMYLWV
+750 LQGFAFKVPMYPWV
-764 FVMALAVTLLVTVVV
+764 FVMALAATLLVTVAV

-786 AATDNPSLTLHK
+786 AATDNPSLTLRK

>member
-1 MNFFRRH
+1 MNFR
-8 NSGGVSTILNIL
+8 NKASTILNIL
-20 GMTVAFAAF
+20 GMTAAFAAF
-29 YIILVQVHHDLSY
+29 HIILVQVNHDLSY
-42 NRGVKDADR
+42 NRRVKDADR

-71 RPPFEQLISSCSDIE
+71 RPPFEQLISSCSYIE
-86 VGGTGHIYGQQYKI
+86 AGGTGYISGQQYKI

-111 DEPALSTDVS
+111 DEPALSTTVS
-121 SLNPGAAKALGV
+121 SLDPGAAKALGV

-147 TLAVSES
+147 TLAVAES
-154 EAARLGLHLGSEVIL
+154 EAARLGLHPGSEVIL
-169 KHGSNINFRS
+169 KQGSNINFRS
-179 TVKAIYKDAPRNTDL
+179 TVKAIYRDSPHNSDL

-202 IGDESIDN
+202 VGEENISS
-210 WSEWSYNYFIKARE
+210 WSEWSYNYFLKARE
-224 GVSKDDL
+224 GVSKDEL
-231 EKVGGEMLLG
+231 EQAGGKLLLDV
-241 ILGQDADASEED
+241 LGQDADASEED
-253 KAGLAKR
+253 KAELAKR
-260 FRLHLIPLEN
+260 FRLHLIPLTD
-270 SYFDQSVSD
+270 SYFDQTVSN
-279 APGATGNKTTT
+279 APGATGNKATT

-319 IHSVNTR
+319 VHSVNTR
-326 KVLGASRSSLV
+326 KVLGASRGRLV
-337 ASYVIDAVLMVAVSL
+337 TGYVLEAVVMVAVSL
-352 VLSAGVVLLFQHSSF
+352 VLAAGVTVLFQRSSF

-374 TSFAANPGVALFAV
+374 TAFADNVGVALSAV
-388 GLGLIVAVLASLY
+388 ALGLLVAVASSLY

-411 ALALKGSFGA
+411 ALALKGNFGA
-421 SRRGRVFRYALVG
+421 SRSGRGFRYALVG

-446 ATFITLQRSYMVKHD
+446 ATFITLQRAYMVKHD

-470 VVNVSNTVAA
+470 VANVGDAAA
-480 SSAAVRAQLLEN
+480 SSAAAVEAQLMEN

-497 VTWADGDIVRPS
+497 VSWADGDIVRSS

-534 RFMGIPVVEGRDFT
+534 RFMGLPIVEGRDFT

-555 NGVFIFNEA
+555 DGVFIFNEA
-564 AKKEFGLTLDDKVEG
+564 AKKEFGLTLDDKLEG
-579 HREEAEIAGFCR
+579 HRGEAEIAGFCR

-605 CLYVFGKHPWRSF
+605 CLYVFGKHPWR
-618 RTLLV
+618 RLKTLLV
-623 RTVKNA
+623 RTDKNA
-629 DVPTVRKYVEGIVEK
+629 DIPAIKEYVVSVVEK
-644 TDPSMSPEDMDIQM
+644 TDPSMSPEDIDVQM
-658 LDQQIQEQYRQE
+658 LDQQIQDQYRQE
-670 SMLSTQI
+670 SMLSAQI

-721 QMFNMEFI
+721 RMFNMEFF

-736 VLAAP
+736 VLAVP
-741 VSYLVVSRY
+741 VCCLVIGRY
-750 LQGFAFKVPMYLWV
+750 LQGFAFKVPMYPWV
-764 FVMALAVTLLVTVVV
+764 FVMALAATLLVTAAV

-786 AATDNPSLTLHK
+786 AATDNPSLTLRK

>member
-1 MNFFRRH
+1 MNFR
-8 NSGGVSTILNIL
+8 NKASTILNIL
-20 GMTVAFAAF
+20 GMTAAFAAF
-29 YIILVQVHHDLSY
+29 YIILVQVNHDLSY
-42 NRGVKDADR
+42 NRRVKDADR

-71 RPPFEQLISSCSDIE
+71 RPPFEQLISSCSYIE
-86 VGGTGHIYGQQYKI
+86 AGGTGYISGQQYKI

-111 DEPALSTDVS
+111 DEPALSTTVS

-147 TLAVSES
+147 TLAVAES
-154 EAARLGLHLGSEVIL
+154 EAARLGLHPGSEVIL
-169 KHGSNINFRS
+169 KQGSNINFRS
-179 TVKAIYKDAPRNTDL
+179 TVKAIYRDPPHNSDL

-202 IGDESIDN
+202 VGEENISS
-210 WSEWSYNYFIKARE
+210 WSEWSYNYFLKARE
-224 GVSKDDL
+224 GVSKDEL
-231 EKVGGEMLLG
+231 EQAGGKLLLDV
-241 ILGQDADASEED
+241 LGQDADASEED
-253 KAGLAKR
+253 KAELAKR
-260 FRLHLIPLEN
+260 FRLHLIPLTD
-270 SYFDQSVSD
+270 SYFDQTVSN
-279 APGATGNKTTT
+279 APGATGNKATT

-319 IHSVNTR
+319 VHSVNTR
-326 KVLGASRSSLV
+326 KVLGASRGRLV
-337 ASYVIDAVLMVAVSL
+337 TGYVLEAVVMVAVSL
-352 VLSAGVVLLFQHSSF
+352 VLAAGVTVLFQRSSF

-374 TSFAANPGVALFAV
+374 TAFADNVGVALSAV
-388 GLGLIVAVLASLY
+388 ALGLVVAVASSLY

-411 ALALKGSFGA
+411 ALALKGNFGA
-421 SRRGRVFRYALVG
+421 SRSGRGLRYALVG

-446 ATFITLQRSYMVKHD
+446 ATFITLQRAYMVKHD

-470 VVNVSNTVAA
+470 AANVSDAAA
-480 SSAAVRAQLLEN
+480 SSAAAVEAQLMEN

-497 VTWADGDIVRPS
+497 VSWADGDIVRSS

-534 RFMGIPVVEGRDFT
+534 RFMGIPIVEGRDFT

-555 NGVFIFNEA
+555 DGVFIFNEA
-564 AKKEFGLTLDDKVEG
+564 AKKEFGLTLDDKLEG
-579 HREEAEIAGFCR
+579 HRGEAEIAGFCR

-605 CLYVFGKHPWRSF
+605 CLYVFGKHPWR
-618 RTLLV
+618 RLKTLLV
-623 RTVKNA
+623 RTDKNA
-629 DVPTVRKYVEGIVEK
+629 DIPAIKEYVVSVVEK
-644 TDPSMSPEDMDIQM
+644 TDPSMSPEDIDVQM
-658 LDQQIQEQYRQE
+658 LDQQIQNQYRQE

-721 QMFNMEFI
+721 RMFNMEFF

-736 VLAAP
+736 VLAVP
-741 VSYLVVSRY
+741 VCCLVIGRY
-750 LQGFAFKVPMYLWV
+750 LQGFAFKVPMYPWV
-764 FVMALAVTLLVTVVV
+764 FVMALAATLLVTAAV

-786 AATDNPSLTLHK
+786 AATDNPSLTLRK

>member
-1 MNFFRRH
+1 MNFR
-8 NSGGVSTILNIL
+8 NKASAILNIL
-20 GMTVAFAAF
+20 GMTAAFAAF
-29 YIILVQVHHDLSY
+29 YIILVQVNHDLSY
-42 NRGVKDADR
+42 NRRVKDADR

-71 RPPFEQLISSCSDIE
+71 RPPFEQLISSCSYIE
-86 VGGTGHIYGQQYKI
+86 AGGTGYIFGQQYKI

-111 DEPALSTDVS
+111 DEPALSTTVS

-147 TLAVSES
+147 TLAVAES

-169 KHGSNINFRS
+169 KQGGNINFRS
-179 TVKAIYKDAPRNTDL
+179 TVKAIYRDSPHNSDL
-194 DSFKMFVA
+194 GSFKMFVA
-202 IGDESIDN
+202 VGEENIND
-210 WSEWSYNYFIKARE
+210 WSEWSYNYFLKARE
-224 GVSKDDL
+224 GVSKDEL
-231 EKVGGEMLLG
+231 EQAGGKLLLDV
-241 ILGQDADASEED
+241 LGQDADASEED
-253 KAGLAKR
+253 KAELARR
-260 FRLHLIPLEN
+260 FRLHLIPLTD
-270 SYFDQSVSD
+270 SYFDQTVSN

-301 VIAFI
+301 VIAVI

-319 IHSVNTR
+319 VHSVNTR
-326 KVLGASRSSLV
+326 KVLGASRGRLV
-337 ASYVIDAVLMVAVSL
+337 TGYVLEAVVMVAVSL
-352 VLSAGVVLLFQHSSF
+352 VLAAGVTVLFQRSSF

-374 TSFAANPGVALFAV
+374 TAFADNVGVALSAV
-388 GLGLIVAVLASLY
+388 ALGLLVAVASSLY

-411 ALALKGSFGA
+411 ALALKGNFGA
-421 SRRGRVFRYALVG
+421 SRSGRGLRYALVG

-446 ATFITLQRSYMVKHD
+446 ATFITLQRAYMVKHD

-470 VVNVSNTVAA
+470 AANVSDAAA
-480 SSAAVRAQLLEN
+480 SSAAAVEAQLMEN

-497 VTWADGDIVRPS
+497 VSWADGDIVRSS

-534 RFMGIPVVEGRDFT
+534 RFMGIPIVEGRDFT

-555 NGVFIFNEA
+555 DGVFIFNEA
-564 AKKEFGLTLDDKVEG
+564 AKKEFGLTLGDKLEG
-579 HREEAEIAGFCR
+579 HRGEAEIAGFCR

-605 CLYVFGKHPWRSF
+605 CLYVFGKHPWR
-618 RTLLV
+618 RLKTLLV
-623 RTVKNA
+623 RTDKNA
-629 DVPTVRKYVEGIVEK
+629 GIPAIKEYVVSVVEK
-644 TDPSMSPEDMDIQM
+644 TDPSMSPEDIDVQM
-658 LDQQIQEQYRQE
+658 LDQQIQNQYRQE
-670 SMLSTQI
+670 SMLSSQI

-721 QMFNMEFI
+721 RMFNMEFFK
-729 RIVLVCF
+729 IVLVCF
-736 VLAAP
+736 VLAVP
-741 VSYLVVSRY
+741 VCCLVIGRY
-750 LQGFAFKVPMYLWV
+750 LQGFAFKVPMYPWV
-764 FVMALAVTLLVTVVV
+764 FVMALAATLLVTAAV

-786 AATDNPSLTLHK
+786 AATDNPSLTLRK

>member
-1 MNFFRRH
+1 MNFR
-8 NSGGVSTILNIL
+8 NKASTILNIL
-20 GMTVAFAAF
+20 GMTAAFAAF
-29 YIILVQVHHDLSY
+29 YIILVQVNHDLSY
-42 NRGVKDADR
+42 NRRVKDADR

-71 RPPFEQLISSCSDIE
+71 RPPFEQLISSCSNIE
-86 VGGTGHIYGQQYKI
+86 AGGTGYIFGQQYKI
-100 IVGKGDSAPEG
+100 IVGNVDSAPEG
-111 DEPALSTDVS
+111 DEPALSTTVS

-147 TLAVSES
+147 TLAVAES
-154 EAARLGLHLGSEVIL
+154 EAARLGLHPGSEVIL
-169 KHGSNINFRS
+169 KQGSNINFRS
-179 TVKAIYKDAPRNTDL
+179 TVKVIYRDSPHNSDL

-202 IGDESIDN
+202 VGEENIND
-210 WSEWSYNYFIKARE
+210 WSEWSYNYFLKARE
-224 GVSKDDL
+224 GVSKDEL
-231 EKVGGEMLLG
+231 EQAGGKLLLDV
-241 ILGQDADASEED
+241 LGQDADASEED
-253 KAGLAKR
+253 KAELARR
-260 FRLHLIPLEN
+260 FRLHLIPLTD
-270 SYFDQSVSD
+270 SYFDQTVSN
-279 APGATGNKTTT
+279 APGATGNKATT

-319 IHSVNTR
+319 VHSVNTR
-326 KVLGASRSSLV
+326 KVLGASRSRLV
-337 ASYVIDAVLMVAVSL
+337 TGYVLEAVVMVAVSL
-352 VLSAGVVLLFQHSSF
+352 VLAAGVTVLFQGSSF

-374 TSFAANPGVALFAV
+374 TAFADNVGVALSAV
-388 GLGLIVAVLASLY
+388 ALGLLVAVASSLY

-411 ALALKGSFGA
+411 ALALKGNFGA
-421 SRRGRVFRYALVG
+421 SRSGRGLRYALVG

-446 ATFITLQRSYMVKHD
+446 ATFITLQRVYMVKHD

-470 VVNVSNTVAA
+470 VANVGDAAA
-480 SSAAVRAQLLEN
+480 SSAAAVEAQLMEN

-497 VTWADGDIVRPS
+497 VSWADGDIVRSS

-534 RFMGIPVVEGRDFT
+534 RFMGIPIVEGRDFT

-555 NGVFIFNEA
+555 DGVFIFNEA
-564 AKKEFGLTLDDKVEG
+564 AKKEFGLTLDDKLEG
-579 HREEAEIAGFCR
+579 HRGEAEIAGFCR

-605 CLYVFGKHPWRSF
+605 CLYVFGKHPWR
-618 RTLLV
+618 RLKTLLV
-623 RTVKNA
+623 RTDKNA
-629 DVPTVRKYVEGIVEK
+629 DIPAIKEYVVSVVEK
-644 TDPSMSPEDMDIQM
+644 TDPSMSPEDIDVQM
-658 LDQQIQEQYRQE
+658 LDQQIQNQYRQE
-670 SMLSTQI
+670 SMLSSQI

-721 QMFNMEFI
+721 RMFNMEFF

-736 VLAAP
+736 VLAVP
-741 VSYLVVSRY
+741 VCCLVIGRY
-750 LQGFAFKVPMYLWV
+750 LQGFAFKVPMCPWV
-764 FVMALAVTLLVTVVV
+764 FVMALAATLLVTAAV

-786 AATDNPSLTLHK
+786 AATDNPSLTLRK

>member
-1 MNFFRRH
+1 MNFR
-8 NSGGVSTILNIL
+8 NKASTILNIL
-20 GMTVAFAAF
+20 GMTAAFAAF
-29 YIILVQVHHDLSY
+29 YIILVQVNHDLSY
-42 NRGVKDADR
+42 NRRVKDADR
-51 VYIVSLPDWYEEGKY
+51 VYIVSLPSWYEEGKY

-71 RPPFEQLISSCSDIE
+71 RPPFEQLISSCSYIE
-86 VGGTGHIYGQQYKI
+86 AGGTGYIFGQQYKI

-111 DEPALSTDVS
+111 DEPALSTTVS

-147 TLAVSES
+147 TLAVAES
-154 EAARLGLHLGSEVIL
+154 EAARLGLHPGSEVIL
-169 KHGSNINFRS
+169 KQGSNINFRS
-179 TVKAIYKDAPRNTDL
+179 TVKAIYRDSPHNSDL

-202 IGDESIDN
+202 VGEENIND
-210 WSEWSYNYFIKARE
+210 WSEWSYNYFLKARE
-224 GVSKDDL
+224 GVSKDEL
-231 EKVGGEMLLG
+231 EQAGGKLLLDV
-241 ILGQDADASEED
+241 LGQDADASEED
-253 KAGLAKR
+253 KAELAKR
-260 FRLHLIPLEN
+260 FRLHLIPLTD
-270 SYFDQSVSD
+270 SYFDQTVSN
-279 APGATGNKTTT
+279 APGATGNKATT
-290 MTLLAVAILVI
+290 MTLLAVAVLVI

-319 IHSVNTR
+319 VHSVNTR
-326 KVLGASRSSLV
+326 KVLGASRGRLV
-337 ASYVIDAVLMVAVSL
+337 TSYVLEAVVMVAVSL
-352 VLSAGVVLLFQHSSF
+352 VLAAGVTVLFQRSSF

-374 TSFAANPGVALFAV
+374 TAFADNVGVALSAV
-388 GLGLIVAVLASLY
+388 ALGLLVAVVSSLY

-411 ALALKGSFGA
+411 ALALKGNFGA
-421 SRRGRVFRYALVG
+421 SRSGRGFRYALVG

-470 VVNVSNTVAA
+470 VANVSDAAA
-480 SSAAVRAQLLEN
+480 SSAAAVEAQLMEN

-497 VTWADGDIVRPS
+497 VSWADGDIVRSS

-534 RFMGIPVVEGRDFT
+534 RFMGIPIVEGRDFT

-555 NGVFIFNEA
+555 DGVFIFNEA
-564 AKKEFGLTLDDKVEG
+564 AKKEFGLTLDDKLEG
-579 HREEAEIAGFCR
+579 HRGEAEIAGFCR

-605 CLYVFGKHPWRSF
+605 CLYVFGKHPWHRLK
-618 RTLLV
+618 TLLV
-623 RTVKNA
+623 RTDKNA
-629 DVPTVRKYVEGIVEK
+629 DIPAIKEYVMSVVEK
-644 TDPSMSPEDMDIQM
+644 TDPSMSPEDIDVQM
-658 LDQQIQEQYRQE
+658 LDQQIQNQYRQE

-721 QMFNMEFI
+721 RMFNMEFL
-729 RIVLVCF
+729 RIVPLCF
-736 VLAAP
+736 VLAVP
-741 VSYLVVSRY
+741 VCCLVIGRY
-750 LQGFAFKVPMYLWV
+750 LQGFAFKVPMYPWV
-764 FVMALAVTLLVTVVV
+764 FVMALAATLLVTVAV

-786 AATDNPSLTLHK
+786 AATDNPSLTLRK